1 MPRNAPRIE
10 MPESEENEFASFS
23 MFSPSRAPLNS
34 IPDPSQLQKTT
45 HLSDFDLA
53 QKLELARTQGPE
65 RRFEG
70 RAGAHD
76 SNPRI
81 VTRNARSRSEPNSAQ
96 STPTRSGA
104 RVSLGGGCVTGARVA
119 QSFAGRGRIPKWISM
134 ADSMETTPHFEMN
147 EDHSFWKEHNVQV
160 LIRMRPIST
169 MERAT
174 QGHGR
179 CLKQESPQ
187 TLVWLGHPE
196 TRFTFDHVASETISQ
211 LPEYTLWMCILLI
224 FQEKLFRVAGLPMVE
239 NCLSGYNS
247 CVFAY
252 GQTGSGKTYTMMGE
266 ISEVEGSLGEDCGVT
281 ARIFEYLF
289 SRIKM
294 EEEGRRDE
302 KLRFS
307 CKCSFLEIYNEQ
319 ITDLLEPSSTN
330 LQLREDLGKGVY
342 VENLVEHNGA
352 ANRKIAATHMNSESS
367 RSHSVFTCTIE
378 SIWERDSLT
387 HSRFARLNL
396 VDLAGSERQKSS
408 GAEGD
413 RLKEAAN
420 INKSLSTLGLV
431 IMSLVDLAH
440 GKHRHVPYRD
450 SRLTFLLQD
459 SLGGN
464 SKTMIIANVSP
475 SLCSINETL
484 STLKFAQRAKLIQ
497 NNVVCDYSSITTSSM
512 KLDLTQV
519 CFIFMFQAKVNEDA
533 SGDVTA
539 LQQEIRKLKVQLSS
553 LMKNH
558 NSCGALTDCIAS
570 LEEPRYSGTCEVARK
585 TQQDKCHCQVNN
597 SLRMKVKNTK
607 DILIGALRRENIAET
622 ALQKSEAE
630 IERIDSLVRDMEED
644 AKCIKRMLNLQQE
657 KVGETEFSTSD
668 SLMTNECLIEEN
680 KSLKGEINLLREIMD
695 KNPQL
700 KRSTL
705 ENTKLRE
712 QLLRYQ
718 KFYDHGEREAL
729 LSEMT
734 GLRDQLLDVLEAK
747 DESFSNHENEV
758 EKELKDCRK
767 MNSSFVRELDE
778 IQARVGRY
786 MKFDQT
792 QSDFVRY
799 QTDRGVVVIKFAS
812 PVASTISGA
821 EQVNQAHKHSTVET
835 MSAIGENKE
844 EVAFS
849 ESKNS
854 SNIYG
859 ESDNPDGIRVWVI
872 NESQDVLEENDRS
885 IKLLNNKSSME
896 RDAVPRIEGQDLELS
911 GMVNNTDA
919 VMKADEG
926 TDRSVLQFK
935 LRKVIKDLEEAKTLN
950 SQYEKEQ
957 KLLLSQQ
964 QDIEVV
970 REQVE
975 TETARTILELQE
987 EVIALQSEF
996 EGRICKLTEEN
1007 QSMKD
1012 AITAREAEIRALNQ
1026 DWEKATLELTN
1037 FIVDGSKSITDA
1049 STQIE
1054 SIVCSFPHVN
1064 AWIGDY
1070 VEKAAKD
1077 CIRKEETILLL
1088 HKSLEDARILLAEMD
1103 LKLNCLKGAAIALNE
1118 FQLDGN
1124 AATTEESFRVSTGLD
1139 RISNEVD
1146 TLENDLNAK
1155 QCSILEAERH
1165 AEAAISV
1172 KKWLSDSRN
1181 QHQVPEKVEN
1191 QSVKES
1197 RPSSSVL
1204 ASPSAEGNAD
1214 INFSMDGY
1222 ISEATYTKGD
1232 ELSTSSSDFSNCRLQ
1247 HDCALKA
1254 EGQGGSAS
1262 ESDAQEIHN
1271 RTTSAAL
1278 LVKSGSEDCVY
1289 CGEGRQTLQRPLTIT
1304 MGRSETERKCSN
1316 PRVDPVRS
1324 FFDRFE
1330 AVSATMKEVDLTL
1343 CELVK
1348 ANEKSKFV
1356 TGMCLQT
1363 HEEQMVKEKN
1373 LLDDL
1378 EQVKST
1384 LLAKEQESQILLNQ
1398 TQSTL
1403 ADMEKSVS
1411 LLEEC
1416 LLETKREVGETV
1428 EALVSDVEQ
1437 IVSENMEREFTMYA
1451 TYQCHIGKLMDQ
1463 ILDHRKH
1470 VITPRVAGQ
1479 ENQQSMETKAIGYSA
1494 EDEVTGKL
1502 NRVHKADVV
1511 TGFEGEEVV
1520 QTHEGLLNENFYLKK
1535 ELERKEALFEGLLF
1549 DFRLLQESAS
1559 NKRDIR
1565 DEMDELFDALCKVQ
1579 KDLEVKA
1586 NQVQA
1591 LFVHNENLEN
1601 CCINL
1606 KKALL
1611 TSKADLE
1618 QANESI
1624 QVLEEQNDELNVLVR
1639 DLCMEKVAAE
1649 EGLEEQKELVQRLE
1663 NEILHLTTTAEKQL
1677 VKSIEENLRK
1687 TSDEKDQLVEEIC
1700 SLNDKLK
1707 LAYAIADEKE
1717 AIAVEARQESEA
1729 SKIYAEQKEEEVKIL
1744 EISVEELE
1752 RTVNILERRVY
1763 DMDEEVK
1770 RHRTLETELQAL
1782 RQRLF
1787 RFEDLTGTVVTT
1799 TEGRDEYESQ
1809 LSTSKELQ
1817 GAHGQIQVL
1826 QKEVAEQTKE
1836 IKQLKEYISEILLHS
1851 EAQASNYQEK
1861 YKTLEVMIRNFK
1873 LEDSN
1878 SSAAETAISHK
1889 TDKSSTRSRG
1899 SSSPFRCIVGLVQQM
1914 KLEKDQELTMARVR
1928 VEELES
1934 LLAAKQKEV
1943 CTLNT
1948 RLAAADSMTHDV
1960 IRDLLGV
1967 KMDITSYAELI
1978 DQHQIQRV
1986 VEEAKQHAEEIMS
1999 KDQEIINLKRHIDAL
2014 VKERER
2020 LALFYFYHNCSIT
2033 SQFPYFSLLKYSK
2046 EKGNLAFQTK
2056 EILTKFC
2063 SRGMFLLDSCMSE
2076 LNKKDTDV
2084 LATQIS
2090 LDQLQER
2097 AQLLSM
2103 QNEMLKND
2111 KSNLLRKLAEL
2122 ERTVR
2127 EAGASNQRVPQTK
2140 KDTVS
2145 FKLADTDY
2153 TKRLE
2158 NAQKLLS
2165 HANNELAKYRKT
2177 SSNIPSTRTQGQSS
2191 GTRYR

>member
-23 MFSPSRAPLNS
+23 LFSPSRAPLNS

-45 HLSDFDLA
+45 RLSDFDLA

-119 QSFAGRGRIPKWISM
+119 QSFVGRGRIPRGISM
-134 ADSMETTPHFEMN
+134 ADYAETAPHFEMN

-160 LIRMRPIST
+160 LIRMRPLST
-169 MERAT
+169 MERAN

-196 TRFTFDHVASETISQ
+196 TRFTFDHVASETIS
-211 LPEYTLWMCILLI
+211 
-224 FQEKLFRVAGLPMVE
+224 QEKLFRVAGLPMVE

-266 ISEVEGSLGEDCGVT
+266 ISEAEGSLGQDCGVT

-294 EEEGRRDE
+294 EEEGRREE

-330 LQLREDLGKGVY
+330 LQIREDLGKGVY
-342 VENLVEHNGA
+342 VENLVELNVRTVNDVLKLLLQGA

-378 SIWERDSLT
+378 SIWEGDSLT

-475 SLCSINETL
+475 SLCSTNETL

-497 NNVVCDYSSITTSSM
+497 NN
-512 KLDLTQV
+512 
-519 CFIFMFQAKVNEDA
+519 AKVNEDA

-558 NSCGALTDCIAS
+558 NSCGALSDCI
-570 LEEPRYSGTCEVARK
+570 CEVARK

-695 KNPQL
+695 KNPEL

-758 EKELKDCRK
+758 EKELEDCRK

-792 QSDFVRY
+792 QSDF
-799 QTDRGVVVIKFAS
+799 
-812 PVASTISGA
+812 VASTISGA

-935 LRKVIKDLEEAKTLN
+935 LSKVIKDREEAKNLN

-1012 AITAREAEIRALNQ
+1012 AITAREAEIRALHQ

-1064 AWIGDY
+1064 SWIGDY

-1103 LKLNCLKGAAIALNE
+1103 LKLNCLKGATIALNE

-1139 RISNEVD
+1139 RISNEID

-1197 RPSSSVL
+1197 GPSSSVS

-1363 HEEQMVKEKN
+1363 HEEQMVKEKS
-1373 LLDDL
+1373 LLDDF

-1463 ILDHRKH
+1463 ILDHRKQ
-1470 VITPRVAGQ
+1470 VITPHVAGQ

-1494 EDEVTGKL
+1494 EDGVTGKL

-1559 NKRDIR
+1559 NKRDIK

-1601 CCINL
+1601 CCIDL

-1618 QANESI
+1618 QANDSI

-1639 DLCMEKVAAE
+1639 DLSMEKVAAE

-1687 TSDEKDQLVEEIC
+1687 TSNEKDQLVEEIC

-1729 SKIYAEQKEEEVKIL
+1729 SKIYAEQKQEEVKIL

-1861 YKTLEVMIRNFK
+1861 YKTLEVMIRDFK

-1948 RLAAADSMTHDV
+1948 RIAAADSMTHDV

-2014 VKERER
+2014 VKERE
-2020 LALFYFYHNCSIT
+2020 
-2033 SQFPYFSLLKYSK
+2033 
-2046 EKGNLAFQTK
+2046 
-2056 EILTKFC
+2056 
-2063 SRGMFLLDSCMSE
+2063 SCMSE

-2140 KDTVS
+2140 RDTVS

-2177 SSNIPSTRTQGQSS
+2177 SNNIPSTRTQGQSS

>member
-23 MFSPSRAPLNS
+23 PSSPSRAPLNS
-34 IPDPSQLQKTT
+34 IPDPSQFQKTT
-45 HLSDFDLA
+45 TTHLFDFELA
-53 QKLELARTQGPE
+53 QKLEAARTQGSE
-65 RRFEG
+65 KRFEG
-70 RAGAHD
+70 RGAGGAHD
-76 SNPRI
+76 PNPRNN

-96 STPTRSGA
+96 STPTRNGA
-104 RVSLGGGCVTGARVA
+104 RVSLGCVTGARVA
-119 QSFAGRGRIPKWISM
+119 QSFVGRGRIPRGISM
-134 ADSMETTPHFEMN
+134 ADYAETAPHFELN

-160 LIRMRPIST
+160 LIRLRPLST
-169 MERAT
+169 MERAS

-187 TLVWLGHPE
+187 TLLWLGHPE
-196 TRFTFDHVASETISQ
+196 TRFTFDHVASETIS
-211 LPEYTLWMCILLI
+211 
-224 FQEKLFRVAGLPMVE
+224 QEKLFRVAGLPMVE

-266 ISEVEGSLGEDCGVT
+266 ISEAEGSLGDDCGVT

-289 SRIKM
+289 SRIKL

-330 LQLREDLGKGVY
+330 LQLREDYGKGVY
-342 VENLVEHNGA
+342 VENLVEHNVRTVNDVLKLLLQGA
-352 ANRKIAATHMNSESS
+352 ANRKIAATNMNSESS

-475 SLCSINETL
+475 SLCSTNETL

-497 NNVVCDYSSITTSSM
+497 NN
-512 KLDLTQV
+512 
-519 CFIFMFQAKVNEDA
+519 AKVNEDA

-553 LMKNH
+553 LVKSH
-558 NSCGALTDCIAS
+558 NSCEALSDCIAS
-570 LEEPRYSGTCEVARK
+570 VEEPRYSGTYELARK

-597 SLRMKVKNTK
+597 SLRKK
-607 DILIGALRRENIAET
+607 
-622 ALQKSEAE
+622 
-630 IERIDSLVRDMEED
+630 
-644 AKCIKRMLNLQQE
+644 
-657 KVGETEFSTSD
+657 
-668 SLMTNECLIEEN
+668 
-680 KSLKGEINLLREIMD
+680 
-695 KNPQL
+695 
-700 KRSTL
+700 
-705 ENTKLRE
+705 
-712 QLLRYQ
+712 
-718 KFYDHGEREAL
+718 
-729 LSEMT
+729 
-734 GLRDQLLDVLEAK
+734 
-747 DESFSNHENEV
+747 ENEM
-758 EKELKDCRK
+758 EKEFEDCRK
-767 MNSSFVRELDE
+767 MNSSLVRELDD
-778 IQARVGRY
+778 IQAGFGRY
-786 MKFDQT
+786 LKFDQI
-792 QSDFVRY
+792 QSDF
-799 QTDRGVVVIKFAS
+799 IAS
-812 PVASTISGA
+812 STNGA
-821 EQVNQAHKHSTVET
+821 EQAETLST
-835 MSAIGENKE
+835 IGENKE
-844 EVAFS
+844 EVCFS
-849 ESKNS
+849 ESKNCS
-854 SNIYG
+854 SINDDTDN
-859 ESDNPDGIRVWVI
+859 SDDNGIRII
-872 NESQDVLEENDRS
+872 NESQDVLEENDGS
-885 IKLLNNKSSME
+885 MKLLNNKSSME
-896 RDAVPRIEGQDLELS
+896 REAFRRIEGGFELS
-911 GMVNNTDA
+911 GMVNNTDV
-919 VMKADEG
+919 VMKADERA
-926 TDRSVLQFK
+926 DRSVLQFK
-935 LRKVIKDLEEAKTLN
+935 LRKVIKELDEAKTLN

-987 EVIALQSEF
+987 EMIALESEF
-996 EGRICKLTEEN
+996 QGRFCKLTEEN
-1007 QSMKD
+1007 QSMRD
-1012 AITAREAEIRALNQ
+1012 TITAREAEIRALNQ

-1037 FIVDGSKSITDA
+1037 FVVDGSKSITDA
-1049 STQIE
+1049 SAQIE

-1088 HKSLEDARILLAEMD
+1088 QKSLEDARILLAEMD
-1103 LKLNCLKGAAIALNE
+1103 LKLNCLKDATILLNE

-1124 AATTEESFRVSTGLD
+1124 AATTEESFRVSTELD
-1139 RISNEVD
+1139 RMSNEVD
-1146 TLENDLNAK
+1146 TLENDLKAK

-1165 AEAAISV
+1165 AKAAFSV
-1172 KKWLSDSRN
+1172 EKWLSDSRN
-1181 QHQVPEKVEN
+1181 QHQMPGKVED
-1191 QSVKES
+1191 QPVTES
-1197 RPSSSVL
+1197 GPSSSVL
-1204 ASPSAEGNAD
+1204 ASPSAEGKAD
-1214 INFSMDGY
+1214 IKFLMDGY
-1222 ISEATYTKGD
+1222 ISEATDTKGD

-1247 HDCALKA
+1247 HDCALNA
-1254 EGQGGSAS
+1254 EGQGVSGS

-1278 LVKSGSEDCVY
+1278 LVKSGSEHCVY
-1289 CGEGRQTLQRPLTIT
+1289 CGEGRQIVQRPLTIM
-1304 MGRSETERKCSN
+1304 MGRAETERKCSN

-1330 AVSATMKEVDLTL
+1330 AVNATMKEADLTL

-1348 ANEKSKFV
+1348 ANEKKKIE
-1356 TGMCLQT
+1356 TGMWRQT
-1363 HEEQMVKEKN
+1363 HEELMVKEKN
-1373 LLDDL
+1373 LTDDL

-1384 LLAKEQESQILLNQ
+1384 LSATERENQILLNQ
-1398 TQSTL
+1398 TQSAL
-1403 ADMEKSVS
+1403 ADVENSVS
-1411 LLEEC
+1411 LLEAY

-1428 EALVSDVEQ
+1428 EALASDVEQ

-1463 ILDHRKH
+1463 ILDHRKQ
-1470 VITPRVAGQ
+1470 VITPHDAVQ
-1479 ENQQSMETKAIGYSA
+1479 ENQQSMETNAIGYSA
-1494 EDEVTGKL
+1494 EEEVTGKL

-1511 TGFEGEEVV
+1511 TVFEDEEVV
-1520 QTHEGLLNENFYLKK
+1520 QTHEGVLNENFYLKK

-1559 NKRDIR
+1559 NKRDIK

-1579 KDLEVKA
+1579 KNLEVKA
-1586 NQVQA
+1586 KQVQD

-1601 CCINL
+1601 CCIDL

-1611 TSKADLE
+1611 TSKTDLE
-1618 QANESI
+1618 QANERI
-1624 QVLEEQNDELNVLVR
+1624 QVLAEQNDELNVLVR
-1639 DLCMEKVAAE
+1639 DLCIEKIAAE
-1649 EGLEEQKELVQRLE
+1649 EGLEEQKELVQKLE

-1677 VKSIEENLRK
+1677 VQSIQEKLK
-1687 TSDEKDQLVEEIC
+1687 TNSDEKDQLVEEIC
-1700 SLNDKLK
+1700 SLKDKIK
-1707 LAYAIADEKE
+1707 LAYATADEKE

-1752 RTVNILERRVY
+1752 RTVNILEQRVY

-1826 QKEVAEQTKE
+1826 QKEVTEKTKE
-1836 IKQLKEYISEILLHS
+1836 IKQLKEYISEILMHS
-1851 EAQASNYQEK
+1851 EAQASKYQEK
-1861 YKTLEVMIRNFK
+1861 YKTLEAMIRDFK
-1873 LEDSN
+1873 LEDSS
-1878 SSAAETAISHK
+1878 SSAAENTISHK
-1889 TDKSSTRSRG
+1889 NEKSSIRSRG

-1948 RLAAADSMTHDV
+1948 RIAAADSMTHDV

-1978 DQHQIQRV
+1978 DQHQVQRV
-1986 VEEAKQHAEEIMS
+1986 VEEARQHAEEIIC

-2014 VKERER
+2014 VKERE
-2020 LALFYFYHNCSIT
+2020 
-2033 SQFPYFSLLKYSK
+2033 
-2046 EKGNLAFQTK
+2046 
-2056 EILTKFC
+2056 
-2063 SRGMFLLDSCMSE
+2063 SCMSE

-2084 LATQIS
+2084 LETQIS

-2122 ERTVR
+2122 ERTVHDAQAR
-2127 EAGASNQRVPQTK
+2127 NQRAPQTK

-2165 HANNELAKYRKT
+2165 HANSELAKYRKT

-2191 GTRYR
+2191 SGTRYR

>member
-1 MPRNAPRIE
+1 
-10 MPESEENEFASFS
+10 
-23 MFSPSRAPLNS
+23 
-34 IPDPSQLQKTT
+34 
-45 HLSDFDLA
+45 
-53 QKLELARTQGPE
+53 
-65 RRFEG
+65 
-70 RAGAHD
+70 
-76 SNPRI
+76 
-81 VTRNARSRSEPNSAQ
+81 
-96 STPTRSGA
+96 
-104 RVSLGGGCVTGARVA
+104 
-119 QSFAGRGRIPKWISM
+119 
-134 ADSMETTPHFEMN
+134 
-147 EDHSFWKEHNVQV
+147 
-160 LIRMRPIST
+160 
-169 MERAT
+169 MERAS

-187 TLVWLGHPE
+187 TLLWLGHPE
-196 TRFTFDHVASETISQ
+196 TRFTFDHVASETIS
-211 LPEYTLWMCILLI
+211 
-224 FQEKLFRVAGLPMVE
+224 QEKLFRVAGLPMVE

-266 ISEVEGSLGEDCGVT
+266 ISEAEGSLGEDCGVT

-289 SRIKM
+289 SRIKL
-294 EEEGRRDE
+294 EEEGRREE

-330 LQLREDLGKGVY
+330 LQLREDLGNGVY
-342 VENLVEHNGA
+342 VENLVEHNVRTVNDVLKLLLQGA

-475 SLCSINETL
+475 SLCSTNETL

-497 NNVVCDYSSITTSSM
+497 NN
-512 KLDLTQV
+512 
-519 CFIFMFQAKVNEDA
+519 AKVNEDA

-553 LMKNH
+553 LMESH
-558 NSCGALTDCIAS
+558 NSCGALSDCIAS
-570 LEEPRYSGTCEVARK
+570 LEEPRYTGTYEVARK
-585 TQQDKCHCQVNN
+585 RQQDKCHCQVNN
-597 SLRMKVKNTK
+597 SLRKKVKNMK
-607 DILIGALRRENIAET
+607 NILIGALRRESIAET

-630 IERIDSLVRDMEED
+630 IKRIDSLARDMDDD

-657 KVGETEFSTSD
+657 KVGETEYSTSD

-680 KSLKGEINLLREIMD
+680 KSLKGEINLLRESMD
-695 KNPQL
+695 KNPEL

-729 LSEMT
+729 LSEVT
-734 GLRDQLLDVLEAK
+734 GLRDQLHDVLEAK
-747 DESFSNHENEV
+747 DESFSDHVMKENEV
-758 EKELKDCRK
+758 EKEFEDCRK
-767 MNSSFVRELDE
+767 MNSSLVRELDE
-778 IQARVGRY
+778 IQAGLGRY
-786 MKFDQT
+786 LNLDQI
-792 QSDFVRY
+792 QSDFV
-799 QTDRGVVVIKFAS
+799 AS
-812 PVASTISGA
+812 STSEA
-821 EQVNQAHKHSTVET
+821 EQAET
-835 MSAIGENKE
+835 MSTIGENKE
-844 EVAFS
+844 KVSFS
-849 ESKNS
+849 ESKNC
-854 SNIYG
+854 SNING
-859 ESDNPDGIRVWVI
+859 DTDNPDGNRVWII
-872 NESQDVLEENDRS
+872 NESQDVLEENDGS
-885 IKLLNNKSSME
+885 MKLLNNKISME
-896 RDAVPRIEGQDLELS
+896 REAVPRIESHDLELS

-919 VMKADEG
+919 VLKADEG
-926 TDRSVLQFK
+926 TDKSVLQFK
-935 LRKVIKDLEEAKTLN
+935 LRKVIKDLEEVKTLN

-964 QDIEVV
+964 QDIEVI

-987 EVIALQSEF
+987 EMIALQTEF

-1012 AITAREAEIRALNQ
+1012 TITAREAEIRELNQ

-1037 FIVDGSKSITDA
+1037 FIVDGSKSIADA

-1088 HKSLEDARILLAEMD
+1088 QKSLEDARILLAEMD
-1103 LKLNCLKGAAIALNE
+1103 LKLNCLKGATIALNE
-1118 FQLDGN
+1118 FQLDGD
-1124 AATTEESFRVSTGLD
+1124 AATTEETFCVNTELD
-1139 RISNEVD
+1139 RMSNEVG
-1146 TLENDLNAK
+1146 TLENDLKAK

-1165 AEAAISV
+1165 AEAAFAV
-1172 KKWLSDSRN
+1172 KKWLYDSRN
-1181 QHQVPEKVEN
+1181 QHQMPGKTED
-1191 QSVKES
+1191 QTVKES
-1197 RPSSSVL
+1197 GPLSSIF
-1204 ASPSAEGNAD
+1204 ASPGAEGKAD
-1214 INFSMDGY
+1214 INFSKEGY
-1222 ISEATYTKGD
+1222 ISEATYTKG
-1232 ELSTSSSDFSNCRLQ
+1232 F
-1247 HDCALKA
+1247 
-1254 EGQGGSAS
+1254 G
-1262 ESDAQEIHN
+1262 SDAQEIHKS
-1271 RTTSAAL
+1271 TSAAL
-1278 LVKSGSEDCVY
+1278 IVKSGFEHCVY
-1289 CGEGRQTLQRPLTIT
+1289 CGEGKQSVERPLTIM
-1304 MGRSETERKCSN
+1304 MGREETGRKCSN

-1324 FFDRFE
+1324 FVDRFE
-1330 AVSATMKEVDLTL
+1330 AVNATMKEADLTL

-1348 ANEKSKFV
+1348 ANEKTKFE
-1356 TGMCLQT
+1356 TGMWRQT
-1363 HEEQMVKEKN
+1363 HEELMVKEKN
-1373 LLDDL
+1373 LTDDL

-1384 LLAKEQESQILLNQ
+1384 LSATQRENQILLNQ

-1403 ADMEKSVS
+1403 ADMENSVS
-1411 LLEEC
+1411 LLEAY

-1428 EALVSDVEQ
+1428 EAFASDVEQ

-1463 ILDHRKH
+1463 ILDHRKQ
-1470 VITPRVAGQ
+1470 VITPHIAGQ
-1479 ENQQSMETKAIGYSA
+1479 ENQQSMETNAIGYSA
-1494 EDEVTGKL
+1494 EDEVTGTL

-1559 NKRDIR
+1559 NKRDIK

-1601 CCINL
+1601 CCIDL
-1606 KKALL
+1606 KRDLL

-1618 QANESI
+1618 QANERI
-1624 QVLEEQNDELNVLVR
+1624 QVLAEQNDELNVLVK
-1639 DLCMEKVAAE
+1639 DLCMEKVADE

-1677 VKSIEENLRK
+1677 VKSIEENLKK
-1687 TSDEKDQLVEEIC
+1687 TSDEKDQLLEEIC

-1717 AIAVEARQESEA
+1717 AIAVEARQESET

-1770 RHRTLETELQAL
+1770 RHRTLETELQDL

-1809 LSTSKELQ
+1809 LSTSKKLQ

-1836 IKQLKEYISEILLHS
+1836 IKQLKEYISEILMHS
-1851 EAQASNYQEK
+1851 EAQASKYQEK
-1861 YKTLEVMIRNFK
+1861 YKTLEAMIRDFK
-1873 LEDSN
+1873 SEDSS
-1878 SSAAETAISHK
+1878 SSAAETTISHK
-1889 TDKSSTRSRG
+1889 TEKSSIRTRG

-1948 RLAAADSMTHDV
+1948 RIAAADSMTHDV

-1978 DQHQIQRV
+1978 DQHQLQRV

-2014 VKERER
+2014 VKERE
-2020 LALFYFYHNCSIT
+2020 
-2033 SQFPYFSLLKYSK
+2033 
-2046 EKGNLAFQTK
+2046 
-2056 EILTKFC
+2056 
-2063 SRGMFLLDSCMSE
+2063 SCMSE

-2084 LATQIS
+2084 LETQIS

-2111 KSNLLRKLAEL
+2111 KSNLLRRLAEL

-2127 EAGASNQRVPQTK
+2127 EAQASNQRVPQTK

-2177 SSNIPSTRTQGQSS
+2177 SNSIPSTRPQGQSS

>member
-23 MFSPSRAPLNS
+23 LFSPSRAPLNS

-45 HLSDFDLA
+45 RLSGFDLA

-119 QSFAGRGRIPKWISM
+119 QSFVGRGRIPRGISM
-134 ADSMETTPHFEMN
+134 ADCAETAPHFEMN

-160 LIRMRPIST
+160 LIRLRPLST

-187 TLVWLGHPE
+187 TLLWLGHPE
-196 TRFTFDHVASETISQ
+196 TRFTFDHVASETIS
-211 LPEYTLWMCILLI
+211 
-224 FQEKLFRVAGLPMVE
+224 QEKLFRVAGLPMVE

-266 ISEVEGSLGEDCGVT
+266 ISEAEGSLGEDCGVT

-330 LQLREDLGKGVY
+330 LQIREDLGKGVY
-342 VENLVEHNGA
+342 VENLVELNVRTVNDVLKLLLQGA

-475 SLCSINETL
+475 SLCSTNETL

-497 NNVVCDYSSITTSSM
+497 NN
-512 KLDLTQV
+512 
-519 CFIFMFQAKVNEDA
+519 AKVNEDA

-539 LQQEIRKLKVQLSS
+539 LQQEIRKLKAQLSS
-553 LMKNH
+553 LVKSH
-558 NSCGALTDCIAS
+558 NSCGALSDCIAS
-570 LEEPRYSGTCEVARK
+570 LDEPRYSGAYEVARK
-585 TQQDKCHCQVNN
+585 TQEDKCHCQVNN
-597 SLRMKVKNTK
+597 SLRKK
-607 DILIGALRRENIAET
+607 
-622 ALQKSEAE
+622 
-630 IERIDSLVRDMEED
+630 
-644 AKCIKRMLNLQQE
+644 
-657 KVGETEFSTSD
+657 
-668 SLMTNECLIEEN
+668 
-680 KSLKGEINLLREIMD
+680 
-695 KNPQL
+695 
-700 KRSTL
+700 
-705 ENTKLRE
+705 
-712 QLLRYQ
+712 
-718 KFYDHGEREAL
+718 
-729 LSEMT
+729 
-734 GLRDQLLDVLEAK
+734 
-747 DESFSNHENEV
+747 ENEV
-758 EKELKDCRK
+758 EKEFEDCRK
-767 MNSSFVRELDE
+767 MNSSLVRELDE
-778 IQARVGRY
+778 IQAGLGRY
-786 MKFDQT
+786 LKFDQI
-792 QSDFVRY
+792 QSDFV
-799 QTDRGVVVIKFAS
+799 AS
-812 PVASTISGA
+812 STSGA
-821 EQVNQAHKHSTVET
+821 EQVNQEHKHSKLET
-835 MSAIGENKE
+835 MSTIGENKE

-849 ESKNS
+849 ESKKFSCIN
-854 SNIYG
+854 G
-859 ESDNPDGIRVWVI
+859 DTDNPDGNRVWRI
-872 NESQDVLEENDRS
+872 NESQDVLEENGRS
-885 IKLLNNKSSME
+885 MKLQNNKSSMGRE
-896 RDAVPRIEGQDLELS
+896 VVPRIEGHEFELS

-926 TDRSVLQFK
+926 ADRSVMQFK

-957 KLLLSQQ
+957 KILLSQQ

-987 EVIALQSEF
+987 EVIALESEF

-1007 QSMKD
+1007 QSMRD
-1012 AITAREAEIRALNQ
+1012 TITARESEIRALNQ

-1064 AWIGDY
+1064 TWIGDY

-1088 HKSLEDARILLAEMD
+1088 QKSLEDARILLAEMD
-1103 LKLNCLKGAAIALNE
+1103 LKLNCLKGATIALNQ

-1124 AATTEESFRVSTGLD
+1124 AAATEESFRVSTELD
-1139 RISNEVD
+1139 RMSKEVD
-1146 TLENDLNAK
+1146 TLENDLNAT

-1181 QHQVPEKVEN
+1181 QHQVPKKVEN

-1197 RPSSSVL
+1197 GPSSSVL
-1204 ASPSAEGNAD
+1204 ASLSAEGSAD
-1214 INFSMDGY
+1214 IKFSMDGY

-1247 HDCALKA
+1247 HDCALNA
-1254 EGQGGSAS
+1254 EGQGVSAS

-1289 CGEGRQTLQRPLTIT
+1289 CGEGRQTVQRPLTIM
-1304 MGRSETERKCSN
+1304 MGRAETERKCSN
-1316 PRVDPVRS
+1316 QRMDPVRS

-1330 AVSATMKEVDLTL
+1330 AVNATMKEADLTL

-1373 LLDDL
+1373 LMDDL

-1384 LLAKEQESQILLNQ
+1384 LLAKEQESQILLMQ

-1411 LLEEC
+1411 LLEAY

-1463 ILDHRKH
+1463 ILDHRKQ
-1470 VITPRVAGQ
+1470 VIIPQVAGQ
-1479 ENQQSMETKAIGYSA
+1479 ENQQSMKTKAIGYSA

-1502 NRVHKADVV
+1502 NRVHKAHVV
-1511 TGFEGEEVV
+1511 SGFEGEEVV

-1559 NKRDIR
+1559 NKRDIK

-1601 CCINL
+1601 CCIDL

-1861 YKTLEVMIRNFK
+1861 YKTLEVMIRDFK

-1948 RLAAADSMTHDV
+1948 RIAAADSMTHDV

-2014 VKERER
+2014 VKERE
-2020 LALFYFYHNCSIT
+2020 
-2033 SQFPYFSLLKYSK
+2033 
-2046 EKGNLAFQTK
+2046 
-2056 EILTKFC
+2056 
-2063 SRGMFLLDSCMSE
+2063 SCMSE

-2097 AQLLSM
+2097 AQLLSL

-2111 KSNLLRKLAEL
+2111 KSNLLKKLAEL

-2177 SSNIPSTRTQGQSS
+2177 SNNIPSTRTQGQSS

>member
-1 MPRNAPRIE
+1 MPRNVPRIE

-23 MFSPSRAPLNS
+23 LFSPSRAPLNS

-45 HLSDFDLA
+45 HLSGFDLA

-119 QSFAGRGRIPKWISM
+119 QSFAGRGRIPRGISM
-134 ADSMETTPHFEMN
+134 ADSVETTPHFEMN

-196 TRFTFDHVASETISQ
+196 TRFTFDHVASETIS
-211 LPEYTLWMCILLI
+211 
-224 FQEKLFRVAGLPMVE
+224 QEKLFRVAGLPMVE

-342 VENLVEHNGA
+342 VENLVEHNVRTVNDFKCFPYAQGA

-440 GKHRHVPYRD
+440 GKHRHIPYRD

-475 SLCSINETL
+475 SLCSTNETL

-497 NNVVCDYSSITTSSM
+497 NN
-512 KLDLTQV
+512 
-519 CFIFMFQAKVNEDA
+519 AKVNEDA

-558 NSCGALTDCIAS
+558 NSCGALSDCIAS

-630 IERIDSLVRDMEED
+630 IERIDSLVSLAIRTVRDMEED

-747 DESFSNHENEV
+747 DESFSNHVIKENEV
-758 EKELKDCRK
+758 EKELEDCRK

-792 QSDFVRY
+792 QSDFV
-799 QTDRGVVVIKFAS
+799 
-812 PVASTISGA
+812 ASTISGA
-821 EQVNQAHKHSTVET
+821 EQVNQAHTHSTVET

-885 IKLLNNKSSME
+885 IKLLNNKSRME

-1049 STQIE
+1049 STHIE

-1103 LKLNCLKGAAIALNE
+1103 LKLNCLKGATIALNE

-1197 RPSSSVL
+1197 GPSSSVL

-1316 PRVDPVRS
+1316 PSVDPVRS

-1330 AVSATMKEVDLTL
+1330 AVSATMKKVDLTL

-1463 ILDHRKH
+1463 ILDHRKQ
-1470 VITPRVAGQ
+1470 VITPHVAGQ
-1479 ENQQSMETKAIGYSA
+1479 ENEQSMETKAIGYSA

-1861 YKTLEVMIRNFK
+1861 YKTLEVMIRDFK

-2014 VKERER
+2014 VKERE
-2020 LALFYFYHNCSIT
+2020 
-2033 SQFPYFSLLKYSK
+2033 
-2046 EKGNLAFQTK
+2046 
-2056 EILTKFC
+2056 
-2063 SRGMFLLDSCMSE
+2063 SCMSE

-2103 QNEMLKND
+2103 QNEMWKND

>member
-23 MFSPSRAPLNS
+23 LFSPSRAPLNS

-45 HLSDFDLA
+45 RLSGFDLA

-81 VTRNARSRSEPNSAQ
+81 VIRNARSRSEPNSAQ

-119 QSFAGRGRIPKWISM
+119 QSFVGRGRIPRGISM
-134 ADSMETTPHFEMN
+134 ADYAETTPHFEMN

-160 LIRMRPIST
+160 LIRLRPLST

-211 LPEYTLWMCILLI
+211 
-224 FQEKLFRVAGLPMVE
+224 EKLFRVAGLPMVE

-266 ISEVEGSLGEDCGVT
+266 ISEAEGSLGEDCGVT

-330 LQLREDLGKGVY
+330 LQIREDLGKGVY
-342 VENLVEHNGA
+342 VENLVELNVRTVNDVLKLLLQARLPYLNIILRGA

-475 SLCSINETL
+475 SLCSTNETL

-497 NNVVCDYSSITTSSM
+497 NN
-512 KLDLTQV
+512 
-519 CFIFMFQAKVNEDA
+519 AKVNEDA

-539 LQQEIRKLKVQLSS
+539 LQQEIRKLKAQLSS
-553 LMKNH
+553 LVKSH
-558 NSCGALTDCIAS
+558 NSCGALSDCIAS
-570 LEEPRYSGTCEVARK
+570 LDEPRYSGAYEVARK
-585 TQQDKCHCQVNN
+585 TQEDKCHCQVNN
-597 SLRMKVKNTK
+597 SLRKKFVICEMENFLSSLLHFCLKKLSFYSWSLSSYVYYPVLLQ
-607 DILIGALRRENIAET
+607 ILLWY
-622 ALQKSEAE
+622 
-630 IERIDSLVRDMEED
+630 
-644 AKCIKRMLNLQQE
+644 
-657 KVGETEFSTSD
+657 
-668 SLMTNECLIEEN
+668 CL
-680 KSLKGEINLLREIMD
+680 LCYGVVF
-695 KNPQL
+695 Q
-700 KRSTL
+700 
-705 ENTKLRE
+705 
-712 QLLRYQ
+712 
-718 KFYDHGEREAL
+718 
-729 LSEMT
+729 
-734 GLRDQLLDVLEAK
+734 
-747 DESFSNHENEV
+747 
-758 EKELKDCRK
+758 C
-767 MNSSFVRELDE
+767 RELDE
-778 IQARVGRY
+778 IQAGLGRY
-786 MKFDQT
+786 LKFDQI
-792 QSDFVRY
+792 QSDFVRSSSNAPFLL
-799 QTDRGVVVIKFAS
+799 K
-812 PVASTISGA
+812 
-821 EQVNQAHKHSTVET
+821 QAET
-835 MSAIGENKE
+835 MSTIGENKE

-849 ESKNS
+849 ESKKFSCIN
-854 SNIYG
+854 G
-859 ESDNPDGIRVWVI
+859 DTDNPDGNRVWRI
-872 NESQDVLEENDRS
+872 NESQDVLEENGRS
-885 IKLLNNKSSME
+885 MKLQNNKSSMGRE
-896 RDAVPRIEGQDLELS
+896 VVPRIEGHEFELS

-926 TDRSVLQFK
+926 ADRSVMQFK

-957 KLLLSQQ
+957 KILLSQQ

-987 EVIALQSEF
+987 EVIALESEF

-1007 QSMKD
+1007 QSMRD
-1012 AITAREAEIRALNQ
+1012 TITARESEIRALNQ

-1064 AWIGDY
+1064 TWIGDY

-1088 HKSLEDARILLAEMD
+1088 QKSLEDARILLAEMD
-1103 LKLNCLKGAAIALNE
+1103 LKLNCLKGATIALNQ

-1124 AATTEESFRVSTGLD
+1124 AAATEESFRVSTELD
-1139 RISNEVD
+1139 RMSKEVD
-1146 TLENDLNAK
+1146 TLENDLNAT

-1181 QHQVPEKVEN
+1181 QHQVPKKVEN

-1197 RPSSSVL
+1197 GPSSSVL
-1204 ASPSAEGNAD
+1204 ASLSAEGSAD
-1214 INFSMDGY
+1214 IKFSMDGY

-1247 HDCALKA
+1247 HDCALNA
-1254 EGQGGSAS
+1254 EGQGVSAS

-1289 CGEGRQTLQRPLTIT
+1289 CGEGRQTVQRPLTIM
-1304 MGRSETERKCSN
+1304 MGRAETERKCSN
-1316 PRVDPVRS
+1316 QRMDPVRS

-1330 AVSATMKEVDLTL
+1330 AVNATMKEADLTL

-1373 LLDDL
+1373 LMDDL

-1384 LLAKEQESQILLNQ
+1384 LLAKEQESQILLMQ

-1411 LLEEC
+1411 LLEAY

-1463 ILDHRKH
+1463 ILDHRKQ
-1470 VITPRVAGQ
+1470 VIIPQVAGQ
-1479 ENQQSMETKAIGYSA
+1479 ENQQSMKTKAIGYSA

-1502 NRVHKADVV
+1502 NRVHKAHVV
-1511 TGFEGEEVV
+1511 SGFEGEEVV

-1559 NKRDIR
+1559 NKRDIK

-1601 CCINL
+1601 CCIDL

-1799 TEGRDEYESQ
+1799 TEGRDEYESR

-1861 YKTLEVMIRNFK
+1861 YKTLEVMIRDFK

-1948 RLAAADSMTHDV
+1948 RIAAADSMTHDV

-2014 VKERER
+2014 VKERE
-2020 LALFYFYHNCSIT
+2020 
-2033 SQFPYFSLLKYSK
+2033 
-2046 EKGNLAFQTK
+2046 
-2056 EILTKFC
+2056 
-2063 SRGMFLLDSCMSE
+2063 SCMSE

-2097 AQLLSM
+2097 AQLLSL

-2111 KSNLLRKLAEL
+2111 KSNLLKKLAEL

-2177 SSNIPSTRTQGQSS
+2177 SNNIPSTRTQGQSS

>member
-10 MPESEENEFASFS
+10 MPESEENEFATFAL
-23 MFSPSRAPLNS
+23 FSPSRAPLNS
-34 IPDPSQLQKTT
+34 IPDPSQLRKTT
-45 HLSDFDLA
+45 ANHLSGFDLA
-53 QKLELARTQGPE
+53 QKLELARTQQGPE
-65 RRFEG
+65 RRG
-70 RAGAHD
+70 GVAHD

-81 VTRNARSRSEPNSAQ
+81 VSRNARSRSEPNSAQ
-96 STPTRSGA
+96 STPTRNGA
-104 RVSLGGGCVTGARVA
+104 RVSLGGGGCVTGARVA
-119 QSFAGRGRIPKWISM
+119 QSFAGRGRIPRGISM
-134 ADSMETTPHFEMN
+134 ADYAETAPHFEMN

-160 LIRMRPIST
+160 LIRLRPLST

-211 LPEYTLWMCILLI
+211 
-224 FQEKLFRVAGLPMVE
+224 EKLFRVAGLPMVE

-266 ISEVEGSLGEDCGVT
+266 ISEAEGSLGEDCGVT

-330 LQLREDLGKGVY
+330 LQLREDFGKGVY
-342 VENLVEHNGA
+342 VENLVEHNVRTVNDVLKLLLQGA

-475 SLCSINETL
+475 SLCSTNETL

-497 NNVVCDYSSITTSSM
+497 NN
-512 KLDLTQV
+512 
-519 CFIFMFQAKVNEDA
+519 AKVNEDA

-553 LMKNH
+553 LVKSH
-558 NSCGALTDCIAS
+558 NSCGALSDCIAS
-570 LEEPRYSGTCEVARK
+570 LEEPRYSGTYEVARK
-585 TQQDKCHCQVNN
+585 TQEDKCHCQVNN
-597 SLRMKVKNTK
+597 SLKKK
-607 DILIGALRRENIAET
+607 
-622 ALQKSEAE
+622 
-630 IERIDSLVRDMEED
+630 
-644 AKCIKRMLNLQQE
+644 
-657 KVGETEFSTSD
+657 
-668 SLMTNECLIEEN
+668 
-680 KSLKGEINLLREIMD
+680 
-695 KNPQL
+695 
-700 KRSTL
+700 
-705 ENTKLRE
+705 
-712 QLLRYQ
+712 
-718 KFYDHGEREAL
+718 
-729 LSEMT
+729 
-734 GLRDQLLDVLEAK
+734 
-747 DESFSNHENEV
+747 ENEV
-758 EKELKDCRK
+758 EKEFEDCRK
-767 MNSSFVRELDE
+767 MNSSLVRELDE
-778 IQARVGRY
+778 IQAGLGRY
-786 MKFDQT
+786 LKFDQI
-792 QSDFVRY
+792 QSDFV
-799 QTDRGVVVIKFAS
+799 AS
-812 PVASTISGA
+812 STSGA
-821 EQVNQAHKHSTVET
+821 EQAET
-835 MSAIGENKE
+835 MSTNGENKE
-844 EVAFS
+844 EVCFS
-849 ESKNS
+849 ESKNCS
-854 SNIYG
+854 SING
-859 ESDNPDGIRVWVI
+859 DTDNPDGNRIQII
-872 NESQDVLEENDRS
+872 NESQDVLEENDGS
-885 IKLLNNKSSME
+885 MKLLNNKSSME
-896 RDAVPRIEGQDLELS
+896 RDAVPRIEGHDFELN

-919 VMKADEG
+919 VMKSDEG
-926 TDRSVLQFK
+926 ADRSVLQFK
-935 LRKVIKDLEEAKTLN
+935 LRKVIKELEEAKTLN
-950 SQYEKEQ
+950 SHYEKEQ

-987 EVIALQSEF
+987 EMIALESEF
-996 EGRICKLTEEN
+996 QGRICKLTEEN

-1012 AITAREAEIRALNQ
+1012 TITVREAEMRALNQ

-1077 CIRKEETILLL
+1077 CIRKEETIFLLQ
-1088 HKSLEDARILLAEMD
+1088 KSLEDARILLAEMD
-1103 LKLNCLKGAAIALNE
+1103 LKLNCLKDATIALNE

-1124 AATTEESFRVSTGLD
+1124 AATTEESFRVSTELD
-1139 RISNEVD
+1139 RMSNEVD
-1146 TLENDLNAK
+1146 TLENDLKAK

-1165 AEAAISV
+1165 AEAAFSV

-1181 QHQVPEKVEN
+1181 QHQMPEKVED
-1191 QSVKES
+1191 QPVKES
-1197 RPSSSVL
+1197 GPSSSVL
-1204 ASPSAEGNAD
+1204 ASPCAEANAD
-1214 INFSMDGY
+1214 INFLMDGY

-1232 ELSTSSSDFSNCRLQ
+1232 EFSTSSSDFSNCRLQ
-1247 HDCALKA
+1247 HDCALNA
-1254 EGQGGSAS
+1254 EGQRVSGS
-1262 ESDAQEIHN
+1262 ESDAQEIQN
-1271 RTTSAAL
+1271 RTRSAAL
-1278 LVKSGSEDCVY
+1278 LVKSGSEHCVY
-1289 CGEGRQTLQRPLTIT
+1289 CGEGRQTVQRPLTIM
-1304 MGRSETERKCSN
+1304 MGRAETERKCSN

-1330 AVSATMKEVDLTL
+1330 AVNATMKEADLTL

-1348 ANEKSKFV
+1348 ANEKKNFE
-1356 TGMCLQT
+1356 TAMWHQT
-1363 HEEQMVKEKN
+1363 HEELMVKEKN
-1373 LLDDL
+1373 LTDDL

-1384 LLAKEQESQILLNQ
+1384 LSATERENQILLNQ

-1403 ADMEKSVS
+1403 AEMENSVS
-1411 LLEEC
+1411 LLEAY
-1416 LLETKREVGETV
+1416 LLETKREIGETV
-1428 EALVSDVEQ
+1428 EALASDVEQ

-1463 ILDHRKH
+1463 ILDHRKQ
-1470 VITPRVAGQ
+1470 VITPHNAGQ
-1479 ENQQSMETKAIGYSA
+1479 ENQQSMETNAIGYSA

-1511 TGFEGEEVV
+1511 TNLEGEEVV

-1535 ELERKEALFEGLLF
+1535 ELDRKEALFEGLLF

-1559 NKRDIR
+1559 NKRDIK
-1565 DEMDELFDALCKVQ
+1565 DEMDELFEALCKVQ
-1579 KDLEVKA
+1579 QDLELKA
-1586 NQVQA
+1586 NQVQD
-1591 LFVHNENLEN
+1591 LFVHNQNLEN
-1601 CCINL
+1601 CSIDL
-1606 KKALL
+1606 KKALH
-1611 TSKADLE
+1611 TSKVDLE
-1618 QANESI
+1618 QVKERIEILA
-1624 QVLEEQNDELNVLVR
+1624 EQNDELSVLVR

-1649 EGLEEQKELVQRLE
+1649 EGLEDQKEIVQRLE

-1677 VKSIEENLRK
+1677 VKSIEENLKK

-1700 SLNDKLK
+1700 SLNDKLM

-1752 RTVNILERRVY
+1752 RTVNILEQRVY

-1826 QKEVAEQTKE
+1826 QKEVAEKTKE
-1836 IKQLKEYISEILLHS
+1836 IKQLKEYISEILMHS
-1851 EAQASNYQEK
+1851 EAQASKYQEK
-1861 YKTLEVMIRNFK
+1861 YKTLEAMIRDFK
-1873 LEDSN
+1873 LEESS
-1878 SSAAETAISHK
+1878 SSAAETNISHK
-1889 TDKSSTRSRG
+1889 TEKSSIRNRG

-1948 RLAAADSMTHDV
+1948 RIAAADSMTHDV

-1978 DQHQIQRV
+1978 DQHQVQRV

-2014 VKERER
+2014 VKERE
-2020 LALFYFYHNCSIT
+2020 
-2033 SQFPYFSLLKYSK
+2033 
-2046 EKGNLAFQTK
+2046 
-2056 EILTKFC
+2056 
-2063 SRGMFLLDSCMSE
+2063 SCMSE

-2111 KSNLLRKLAEL
+2111 KSNLLRRLAEL
-2122 ERTVR
+2122 EQTVR
-2127 EAGASNQRVPQTK
+2127 EAQASNQRVPQTK

-2177 SSNIPSTRTQGQSS
+2177 SNNIPSTRTQGQSS

>member
-23 MFSPSRAPLNS
+23 LFSPSRAPLNS

-45 HLSDFDLA
+45 RLSGFDLA

-119 QSFAGRGRIPKWISM
+119 QSFVGRGRIPRGISM
-134 ADSMETTPHFEMN
+134 ADCAETAPHFEMN

-160 LIRMRPIST
+160 LIRLRPLST

-187 TLVWLGHPE
+187 TLLWLGHPE
-196 TRFTFDHVASETISQ
+196 TRFTFDHVASETIS
-211 LPEYTLWMCILLI
+211 
-224 FQEKLFRVAGLPMVE
+224 QEKLFRVAGLPMVE

-266 ISEVEGSLGEDCGVT
+266 ISEAEGSLGEDCGVT

-330 LQLREDLGKGVY
+330 LQIREDLGKGVY
-342 VENLVEHNGA
+342 VENLVELNVRTVNDVLKLLLQGA

-475 SLCSINETL
+475 SLCSTNETL

-497 NNVVCDYSSITTSSM
+497 NN
-512 KLDLTQV
+512 
-519 CFIFMFQAKVNEDA
+519 AKVNEDA

-539 LQQEIRKLKVQLSS
+539 LQQEIRKLKAQLSS
-553 LMKNH
+553 LVKSH
-558 NSCGALTDCIAS
+558 NSCGALSDCIAS
-570 LEEPRYSGTCEVARK
+570 LDEPRYSGAYEVARK
-585 TQQDKCHCQVNN
+585 TQEDKCHCQVNN
-597 SLRMKVKNTK
+597 SLRKK
-607 DILIGALRRENIAET
+607 
-622 ALQKSEAE
+622 
-630 IERIDSLVRDMEED
+630 
-644 AKCIKRMLNLQQE
+644 
-657 KVGETEFSTSD
+657 
-668 SLMTNECLIEEN
+668 
-680 KSLKGEINLLREIMD
+680 
-695 KNPQL
+695 
-700 KRSTL
+700 
-705 ENTKLRE
+705 
-712 QLLRYQ
+712 
-718 KFYDHGEREAL
+718 
-729 LSEMT
+729 
-734 GLRDQLLDVLEAK
+734 
-747 DESFSNHENEV
+747 ENEV
-758 EKELKDCRK
+758 EKEFEDCRK
-767 MNSSFVRELDE
+767 MNSSLVRELDE
-778 IQARVGRY
+778 IQAGLGRY
-786 MKFDQT
+786 LKFDQI
-792 QSDFVRY
+792 QSDFV
-799 QTDRGVVVIKFAS
+799 AS
-812 PVASTISGA
+812 STSGA
-821 EQVNQAHKHSTVET
+821 EQAET
-835 MSAIGENKE
+835 MSTIGENKE

-849 ESKNS
+849 ESKKFSCIN
-854 SNIYG
+854 G
-859 ESDNPDGIRVWVI
+859 DTDNPDGNRVWRI
-872 NESQDVLEENDRS
+872 NESQDVLEENGRS
-885 IKLLNNKSSME
+885 MKLQNNKSSMGRE
-896 RDAVPRIEGQDLELS
+896 VVPRIEGHEFELS

-926 TDRSVLQFK
+926 ADRSVMQFK

-957 KLLLSQQ
+957 KILLSQQ

-987 EVIALQSEF
+987 EVIALESEF

-1007 QSMKD
+1007 QSMRD
-1012 AITAREAEIRALNQ
+1012 TITARESEIRALNQ

-1064 AWIGDY
+1064 TWIGDY

-1088 HKSLEDARILLAEMD
+1088 QKSLEDARILLAEMD
-1103 LKLNCLKGAAIALNE
+1103 LKLNCLKGATIALNQ

-1124 AATTEESFRVSTGLD
+1124 AAATEESFRVSTELD
-1139 RISNEVD
+1139 RMSKEVD
-1146 TLENDLNAK
+1146 TLENDLNAT

-1181 QHQVPEKVEN
+1181 QHQVPKKVEN

-1197 RPSSSVL
+1197 GPSSSVL
-1204 ASPSAEGNAD
+1204 ASLSAEGSAD
-1214 INFSMDGY
+1214 IKFSMDGY

-1247 HDCALKA
+1247 HDCALNA
-1254 EGQGGSAS
+1254 EGQGVSAS

-1289 CGEGRQTLQRPLTIT
+1289 CGEGRQTVQRPLTIM
-1304 MGRSETERKCSN
+1304 MGRAETERKCSN
-1316 PRVDPVRS
+1316 QRMDPVRS

-1330 AVSATMKEVDLTL
+1330 AVNATMKEADLTL

-1373 LLDDL
+1373 LMDDL

-1384 LLAKEQESQILLNQ
+1384 LLAKEQESQILLMQ

-1411 LLEEC
+1411 LLEAY

-1463 ILDHRKH
+1463 ILDHRKQ
-1470 VITPRVAGQ
+1470 VIIPQVAGQ
-1479 ENQQSMETKAIGYSA
+1479 ENQQSMKTKAIGYSA

-1502 NRVHKADVV
+1502 NRVHKAHVV
-1511 TGFEGEEVV
+1511 SGFEGEEVV

-1559 NKRDIR
+1559 NKRDIK

-1601 CCINL
+1601 CCIDL

-1861 YKTLEVMIRNFK
+1861 YKTLEVMIRDFK

-1948 RLAAADSMTHDV
+1948 RIAAADSMTHDV

-2014 VKERER
+2014 VKERE
-2020 LALFYFYHNCSIT
+2020 
-2033 SQFPYFSLLKYSK
+2033 
-2046 EKGNLAFQTK
+2046 
-2056 EILTKFC
+2056 
-2063 SRGMFLLDSCMSE
+2063 SCMSE

-2097 AQLLSM
+2097 AQLLSL

-2111 KSNLLRKLAEL
+2111 KSNLLKKLAEL

-2177 SSNIPSTRTQGQSS
+2177 SNNIPSTRTQGQSS

>member
-23 MFSPSRAPLNS
+23 LLSPSRAPLNS

-45 HLSDFDLA
+45 TTTHLSGFDLA
-53 QKLELARTQGPE
+53 QKLELARTQGSE
-65 RRFEG
+65 KRFEG

-76 SNPRI
+76 SNHTRNN

-119 QSFAGRGRIPKWISM
+119 QSLVGRGRIPRGISM
-134 ADSMETTPHFEMN
+134 ADSADTTPHFELN

-160 LIRMRPIST
+160 LIRMRPLST
-169 MERAT
+169 MERAS

-196 TRFTFDHVASETISQ
+196 TRFTFDHVASETIS
-211 LPEYTLWMCILLI
+211 
-224 FQEKLFRVAGLPMVE
+224 QEKLFRVAGLPMVE

-266 ISEVEGSLGEDCGVT
+266 ISEAEESLGEDCGVT

-342 VENLVEHNGA
+342 VENLVEHNVRTVNDVLKLLLQGA

-475 SLCSINETL
+475 SLCSTNETL

-497 NNVVCDYSSITTSSM
+497 NN
-512 KLDLTQV
+512 
-519 CFIFMFQAKVNEDA
+519 AKVNEDA

-553 LMKNH
+553 LVKSH
-558 NSCGALTDCIAS
+558 NSCGALSDCIAS
-570 LEEPRYSGTCEVARK
+570 REEPRHSATYEVARK
-585 TQQDKCHCQVNN
+585 TQQDKCHCQANN
-597 SLRMKVKNTK
+597 SLRKK
-607 DILIGALRRENIAET
+607 
-622 ALQKSEAE
+622 
-630 IERIDSLVRDMEED
+630 
-644 AKCIKRMLNLQQE
+644 
-657 KVGETEFSTSD
+657 
-668 SLMTNECLIEEN
+668 
-680 KSLKGEINLLREIMD
+680 
-695 KNPQL
+695 
-700 KRSTL
+700 
-705 ENTKLRE
+705 
-712 QLLRYQ
+712 
-718 KFYDHGEREAL
+718 
-729 LSEMT
+729 
-734 GLRDQLLDVLEAK
+734 
-747 DESFSNHENEV
+747 ENEV
-758 EKELKDCRK
+758 EKEFEDCRK
-767 MNSSFVRELDE
+767 MNSSLVRELDE
-778 IQARVGRY
+778 IQAGLGRY
-786 MKFDQT
+786 LKFDHI
-792 QSDFVRY
+792 QSDFV
-799 QTDRGVVVIKFAS
+799 VS
-812 PVASTISGA
+812 STSGA
-821 EQVNQAHKHSTVET
+821 EQVNQAYKHSTAET
-835 MSAIGENKE
+835 VSTIDENKE
-844 EVAFS
+844 ELCFS
-849 ESKNS
+849 ESKNCIS
-854 SNIYG
+854 ING
-859 ESDNPDGIRVWVI
+859 DTDNPDGNWVRII
-872 NESQDVLEENDRS
+872 NESQGVLEEKDGSMR
-885 IKLLNNKSSME
+885 LLNNKSSME
-896 RDAVPRIEGQDLELS
+896 REAVPRIEGHDFELS

-926 TDRSVLQFK
+926 ADRSVLQFK

-987 EVIALQSEF
+987 EVIALESEF
-996 EGRICKLTEEN
+996 QGRICELTEEN

-1012 AITAREAEIRALNQ
+1012 TITAREAEIRAVNQ

-1064 AWIGDY
+1064 AWIGEY

-1088 HKSLEDARILLAEMD
+1088 QKSLEDARILLAEMD
-1103 LKLNCLKGAAIALNE
+1103 LKLNCLKDATIALNE

-1124 AATTEESFRVSTGLD
+1124 AATTEESFRVSTELD
-1139 RISNEVD
+1139 RMGNEED

-1155 QCSILEAERH
+1155 QCSILDAERL
-1165 AEAAISV
+1165 AEAAFSV
-1172 KKWLSDSRN
+1172 KKWLYDSKN
-1181 QHQVPEKVEN
+1181 QQ
-1191 QSVKES
+1191 VKES
-1197 RPSSSVL
+1197 GPSSSVL
-1204 ASPSAEGNAD
+1204 SSPSAEGNAD

-1247 HDCALKA
+1247 PDCALNA
-1254 EGQGGSAS
+1254 EPQGASGS

-1278 LVKSGSEDCVY
+1278 LVKSGSEQCVY
-1289 CGEGRQTLQRPLTIT
+1289 CGEGRQTEQRPLKIM
-1304 MGRSETERKCSN
+1304 MGRAETERKCSN

-1330 AVSATMKEVDLTL
+1330 AVNATMKDADLTL

-1348 ANEKSKFV
+1348 ANEKKKFE
-1356 TGMCLQT
+1356 TGRWRQT
-1363 HEEQMVKEKN
+1363 HEELMVKEKN
-1373 LLDDL
+1373 LTDDL

-1384 LLAKEQESQILLNQ
+1384 LSATERENQILLNQ
-1398 TQSTL
+1398 TQSVL
-1403 ADMEKSVS
+1403 ADMENSVS
-1411 LLEEC
+1411 LLEAYF
-1416 LLETKREVGETV
+1416 LETKREVGETV
-1428 EALVSDVEQ
+1428 EALAFDVEQ

-1451 TYQCHIGKLMDQ
+1451 TYQCHVGKLMDQ
-1463 ILDHRKH
+1463 ILDHRKQ
-1470 VITPRVAGQ
+1470 VITPHIAGQ
-1479 ENQQSMETKAIGYSA
+1479 ENQQSMEMNAIGYSA

-1559 NKRDIR
+1559 NKRDIK
-1565 DEMDELFDALCKVQ
+1565 DEMDELFNALCKVQ
-1579 KDLEVKA
+1579 KDLELKA

-1601 CCINL
+1601 CCIDL

-1611 TSKADLE
+1611 SAKSDLE
-1618 QANESI
+1618 QANERI
-1624 QVLEEQNDELNVLVR
+1624 EILAEQNDELNVLVR

-1649 EGLEEQKELVQRLE
+1649 EGLEEQKDLVQRLE

-1677 VKSIEENLRK
+1677 VKFIEENLKK

-1707 LAYAIADEKE
+1707 LAHAIADEKE

-1752 RTVNILERRVY
+1752 RTVNILEQRVY

-1770 RHRTLETELQAL
+1770 RHRRLETELQAL

-1817 GAHGQIQVL
+1817 GAHDEIQVL

-1836 IKQLKEYISEILLHS
+1836 IKQLKEYISEILMHS
-1851 EAQASNYQEK
+1851 EAQASKYQEK
-1861 YKTLEVMIRNFK
+1861 YKTLEAMIRDFK
-1873 LEDSN
+1873 LEDSS
-1878 SSAAETAISHK
+1878 SSAAETTTISHK
-1889 TDKSSTRSRG
+1889 TEKISIRSRG

-1948 RLAAADSMTHDV
+1948 RIAAADSMTHDV

-1978 DQHQIQRV
+1978 DQHQVQRV

-2014 VKERER
+2014 VKERE
-2020 LALFYFYHNCSIT
+2020 
-2033 SQFPYFSLLKYSK
+2033 
-2046 EKGNLAFQTK
+2046 
-2056 EILTKFC
+2056 
-2063 SRGMFLLDSCMSE
+2063 SCMSE

-2084 LATQIS
+2084 LETQIS

-2111 KSNLLRKLAEL
+2111 KSNLLRRLAEL
-2122 ERTVR
+2122 EQTVR
-2127 EAGASNQRVPQTK
+2127 EAQASNQRVPQTK
-2140 KDTVS
+2140 KETVS

-2177 SSNIPSTRTQGQSS
+2177 SNNIPSTRTQGQSS

>member
-1 MPRNAPRIE
+1 MPRHAPRIE
-10 MPESEENEFASFS
+10 MPESEENEFTTFS
-23 MFSPSRAPLNS
+23 PFSPSRAPLNS
-34 IPDPSQLQKTT
+34 IPDPSQFHKTT
-45 HLSDFDLA
+45 HLPHFDLT
-53 QKLELARTQGPE
+53 QKLELARTQ
-65 RRFEG
+65 RFEG
-70 RAGAHD
+70 RGGTAHD
-76 SNPRI
+76 SNNPRN
-81 VTRNARSRSEPNSAQ
+81 VNRSVRSRSEPNSAQ
-96 STPTRSGA
+96 STPTRNFP
-104 RVSLGGGCVTGARVA
+104 RVSLGGGGCVTGARVA
-119 QSFAGRGRIPKWISM
+119 QPFGGRGARIPRGISM
-134 ADSMETTPHFEMN
+134 VDCVETTPCFEMN

-160 LIRMRPIST
+160 LIRLRPLST
-169 MERAT
+169 MEKAT
-174 QGHGR
+174 QGYGR
-179 CLKQESPQ
+179 CLKQESSQ

-196 TRFTFDHVASETISQ
+196 TRFTFDHVASETIS
-211 LPEYTLWMCILLI
+211 
-224 FQEKLFRVAGLPMVE
+224 QEKLFRVAGLPMVE

-266 ISEVEGSLGEDCGVT
+266 ISEAEGSLGEDCGVT

-289 SRIKM
+289 LRIKV
-294 EEEGRRDE
+294 EEEERRDE

-342 VENLVEHNGA
+342 VENLVEHNVRTVNDVLKLLLQGA

-475 SLCSINETL
+475 SLCSTNETL

-497 NNVVCDYSSITTSSM
+497 NN
-512 KLDLTQV
+512 
-519 CFIFMFQAKVNEDA
+519 AKVNEDA

-558 NSCGALTDCIAS
+558 NSCGAFSDCIAS
-570 LEEPRYSGTCEVARK
+570 LEEPRYSGTYEVATK

-607 DILIGALRRENIAET
+607 DVLIGALRRENIAET

-657 KVGETEFSTSD
+657 KVGETEFLTSG
-668 SLMTNECLIEEN
+668 SLMTNDCLIEEN

-695 KNPQL
+695 KNPEL

-718 KFYDHGEREAL
+718 KFYEHGEREAL

-747 DESFSNHENEV
+747 DESFSDHENEV
-758 EKELKDCRK
+758 EKEFEDCRK
-767 MNSSFVRELDE
+767 MNSSLVSELDE
-778 IQARVGRY
+778 IQAGLGRY
-786 MKFDQT
+786 LKFDQI
-792 QSDFVRY
+792 QSDFV
-799 QTDRGVVVIKFAS
+799 AS
-812 PVASTISGA
+812 STSGA
-821 EQVNQAHKHSTVET
+821 EQAET
-835 MSAIGENKE
+835 MSTICENKE
-844 EVAFS
+844 EVSFS
-849 ESKNS
+849 ESKNC
-854 SNIYG
+854 SNING
-859 ESDNPDGIRVWVI
+859 DTDNPVGKRVQII
-872 NESQDVLEENDRS
+872 NESKDVLEENDGS
-885 IKLLNNKSSME
+885 MKLLNNKSSME
-896 RDAVPRIEGQDLELS
+896 RETVPRIEGHNLELS
-911 GMVNNTDA
+911 SMVNNIDA

-926 TDRSVLQFK
+926 TDRSVLQ

-987 EVIALQSEF
+987 EVISLQSEF
-996 EGRICKLTEEN
+996 QGRICKLTEEN

-1012 AITAREAEIRALNQ
+1012 TITAREAEIRALNQ

-1037 FIVDGSKSITDA
+1037 FIVDGSKSVTDA

-1054 SIVCSFPHVN
+1054 SIVCSFPHLN

-1088 HKSLEDARILLAEMD
+1088 QKSLEDARILLAEMD
-1103 LKLNCLKGAAIALNE
+1103 LKLNCLKGATIALNE
-1118 FQLDGN
+1118 FQMDGN
-1124 AATTEESFRVSTGLD
+1124 AATTEETFRVSTDLD
-1139 RISNEVD
+1139 RMSNEVD
-1146 TLENDLNAK
+1146 TLENDLKAK
-1155 QCSILEAERH
+1155 QWCNLEAERH
-1165 AEAAISV
+1165 AEAVFSV
-1172 KKWLSDSRN
+1172 EKWLSDSRD
-1181 QHQVPEKVEN
+1181 QHQIQEKVED
-1191 QSVKES
+1191 QPVRES
-1197 RPSSSVL
+1197 GPSSSVL

-1214 INFSMDGY
+1214 TIFSMDGY

-1232 ELSTSSSDFSNCRLQ
+1232 ELSTSSSDLSNCSVQ
-1247 HDCALKA
+1247 HNCALNA
-1254 EGQGGSAS
+1254 EGQGVSGS

-1278 LVKSGSEDCVY
+1278 LVKSGSEHCVY
-1289 CGEGRQTLQRPLTIT
+1289 CGEGRQTAQRPLTIL
-1304 MGRSETERKCSN
+1304 MGRAEMERKCSN
-1316 PRVDPVRS
+1316 PNPVRS

-1330 AVSATMKEVDLTL
+1330 AVNATMKEADLTL

-1348 ANEKSKFV
+1348 ASEKKKIE
-1356 TGMCLQT
+1356 TGMWRQT
-1363 HEEQMVKEKN
+1363 HEELMVKEKN
-1373 LLDDL
+1373 LTDDL
-1378 EQVKST
+1378 EHVKST
-1384 LLAKEQESQILLNQ
+1384 LSATERENQILLNQ

-1403 ADMEKSVS
+1403 ADMENSVS
-1411 LLEEC
+1411 LLEAYI
-1416 LLETKREVGETV
+1416 LETKREVGEIV
-1428 EALVSDVEQ
+1428 GALASDVEQ

-1463 ILDHRKH
+1463 ILDHRKQ
-1470 VITPRVAGQ
+1470 VITPHVAAQ
-1479 ENQQSMETKAIGYSA
+1479 ENQQSMETNAIGYGA
-1494 EDEVTGKL
+1494 EDEVTGML
-1502 NRVHKADVV
+1502 NRVHKPDVV

-1520 QTHEGLLNENFYLKK
+1520 QTHECLLNENFYLKK

-1559 NKRDIR
+1559 NKRDIK

-1579 KDLEVKA
+1579 KDLELKA

-1601 CCINL
+1601 CCIDL

-1618 QANESI
+1618 QANVRI
-1624 QVLEEQNDELNVLVR
+1624 QVLAEQNDELNVLVR

-1649 EGLEEQKELVQRLE
+1649 EGLEEQKELVQSLE
-1663 NEILHLTTTAEKQL
+1663 NEILHLTTTAETQL
-1677 VKSIEENLRK
+1677 VKSIEENLKK

-1752 RTVNILERRVY
+1752 RTVNMLERRVY

-1787 RFEDLTGTVVTT
+1787 RFEDLTGTVVTS

-1836 IKQLKEYISEILLHS
+1836 IKQLKEYISEILMHS
-1851 EAQASNYQEK
+1851 EAQASKYQEK
-1861 YKTLEVMIRNFK
+1861 YKALEAMIRDFK
-1873 LEDSN
+1873 SEDSS
-1878 SSAAETAISHK
+1878 SSAAETTISHK
-1889 TDKSSTRSRG
+1889 TEKSSVRSRG

-1934 LLAAKQKEV
+1934 LLDAKQKEV

-1948 RLAAADSMTHDV
+1948 RIAAADSMTHDV

-1978 DQHQIQRV
+1978 DQHQVQRV
-1986 VEEAKQHAEEIMS
+1986 IEEAKQHAEEIMS

-2014 VKERER
+2014 VKERE
-2020 LALFYFYHNCSIT
+2020 
-2033 SQFPYFSLLKYSK
+2033 
-2046 EKGNLAFQTK
+2046 
-2056 EILTKFC
+2056 
-2063 SRGMFLLDSCMSE
+2063 SCMSE

-2103 QNEMLKND
+2103 QNEMLNND
-2111 KSNLLRKLAEL
+2111 KSNLLRRLADL

-2127 EAGASNQRVPQTK
+2127 EAQTSNQRAPQTK
-2140 KDTVS
+2140 MDTVP

-2165 HANNELAKYRKT
+2165 HANNELSKYRKT
-2177 SSNIPSTRTQGQSS
+2177 SNNIPSTRAQGQSS
-2191 GTRYR
+2191 SSRYRFPDAAPSHADAAPSSPARAISSPSLTQTSRSLTSRSSSLNSGSSSLNSGSSSLNSGSSSLNSGSRSLNSGSSSLFSDADHELSHLPAELSLL

>member
-53 QKLELARTQGPE
+53 QKLELSRTQGPE

-96 STPTRSGA
+96 STPTRSSA

-119 QSFAGRGRIPKWISM
+119 HSFAGRGRIPRGISM

-211 LPEYTLWMCILLI
+211 
-224 FQEKLFRVAGLPMVE
+224 EKLFRVAGLPMVE

-266 ISEVEGSLGEDCGVT
+266 ISDVEGSLGEDCGVT

-342 VENLVEHNGA
+342 VENLVEHNVRTVNDGA

-420 INKSLSTLGLV
+420 INKSLSTLGALQPSF
-431 IMSLVDLAH
+431 SLATAL
-440 GKHRHVPYRD
+440 
-450 SRLTFLLQD
+450 RLTSD
-459 SLGGN
+459 
-464 SKTMIIANVSP
+464 MVSGF
-475 SLCSINETL
+475 SWGSTNETL

-747 DESFSNHENEV
+747 DESFSNHVIKENEV

-767 MNSSFVRELDE
+767 MNSSFVRELGE

-792 QSDFVRY
+792 QSDF
-799 QTDRGVVVIKFAS
+799 
-812 PVASTISGA
+812 VASTISGA

-1197 RPSSSVL
+1197 GPSSSVL

-1463 ILDHRKH
+1463 ILDHRKQ
-1470 VITPRVAGQ
+1470 VITPHVAGQ

-1687 TSDEKDQLVEEIC
+1687 TSDGKDQLVEEIC

-1752 RTVNILERRVY
+1752 RTVY

-1861 YKTLEVMIRNFK
+1861 YKTLEVMIRDFK

-2014 VKERER
+2014 VKERE
-2020 LALFYFYHNCSIT
+2020 
-2033 SQFPYFSLLKYSK
+2033 
-2046 EKGNLAFQTK
+2046 
-2056 EILTKFC
+2056 
-2063 SRGMFLLDSCMSE
+2063 SCMSE

-2165 HANNELAKYRKT
+2165 HADNELAKYRKT

>member
-23 MFSPSRAPLNS
+23 LFSPSRAPLNS

-45 HLSDFDLA
+45 RLSDFDLA

-119 QSFAGRGRIPKWISM
+119 QSFVGRGRIPRGISM
-134 ADSMETTPHFEMN
+134 ADYAETTPHFEMN

-160 LIRMRPIST
+160 LIRMRPLST

-211 LPEYTLWMCILLI
+211 
-224 FQEKLFRVAGLPMVE
+224 EKLFRVAGLPMVE

-266 ISEVEGSLGEDCGVT
+266 ISEAEGSLGQDCGVT

-294 EEEGRRDE
+294 EEEGRREE

-330 LQLREDLGKGVY
+330 LQIREDLGKGVY
-342 VENLVEHNGA
+342 VENLVELNVRTVNDVLKLLLQARLPYLKISLRGA

-378 SIWERDSLT
+378 SIWEGDSLT

-475 SLCSINETL
+475 SLCSTNETL

-497 NNVVCDYSSITTSSM
+497 NN
-512 KLDLTQV
+512 
-519 CFIFMFQAKVNEDA
+519 AKVNEDA

-558 NSCGALTDCIAS
+558 NSCGALSDCI
-570 LEEPRYSGTCEVARK
+570 CEVARK

-695 KNPQL
+695 KNPEL

-747 DESFSNHENEV
+747 DESFSNHVIKENEV
-758 EKELKDCRK
+758 EKELEDCRK

-792 QSDFVRY
+792 QSDF
-799 QTDRGVVVIKFAS
+799 
-812 PVASTISGA
+812 VASTISGA

-935 LRKVIKDLEEAKTLN
+935 LSKVIKDLEEAKNFN

-1012 AITAREAEIRALNQ
+1012 AITAREAEIRALHQ

-1064 AWIGDY
+1064 SWIGDY

-1103 LKLNCLKGAAIALNE
+1103 LKLNCLKGATIALNE

-1139 RISNEVD
+1139 RISNEID

-1197 RPSSSVL
+1197 GPSSSVS

-1363 HEEQMVKEKN
+1363 HEEQMVKEKS
-1373 LLDDL
+1373 LLDDF

-1463 ILDHRKH
+1463 ILDHRKQ
-1470 VITPRVAGQ
+1470 VITPHVAGQ

-1494 EDEVTGKL
+1494 EDGVTGKL

-1559 NKRDIR
+1559 NKRDIK

-1601 CCINL
+1601 CCIDL

-1618 QANESI
+1618 QANDSI

-1687 TSDEKDQLVEEIC
+1687 TSNEKDQLVEEIC

-1729 SKIYAEQKEEEVKIL
+1729 SKIYAEQKQEEVKIL

-1861 YKTLEVMIRNFK
+1861 YKTLEVMIRDFK

-1948 RLAAADSMTHDV
+1948 RIAAADSMTHDV

-2014 VKERER
+2014 VKERE
-2020 LALFYFYHNCSIT
+2020 
-2033 SQFPYFSLLKYSK
+2033 
-2046 EKGNLAFQTK
+2046 
-2056 EILTKFC
+2056 
-2063 SRGMFLLDSCMSE
+2063 SCMSE

-2140 KDTVS
+2140 RDTVS

-2177 SSNIPSTRTQGQSS
+2177 SNNIPSTRTQGQSS

>member
-23 MFSPSRAPLNS
+23 LFSPSRAPLNS

-45 HLSDFDLA
+45 RLSGFDLA

-119 QSFAGRGRIPKWISM
+119 QSFVGRGRIPRGISM
-134 ADSMETTPHFEMN
+134 ADCAETAPHFEMN

-160 LIRMRPIST
+160 LIRLRPLST

-187 TLVWLGHPE
+187 TLLWLGHPE
-196 TRFTFDHVASETISQ
+196 TRFTFDHVASETI
-211 LPEYTLWMCILLI
+211 C
-224 FQEKLFRVAGLPMVE
+224 QEKLFRVAGLPMVE

-266 ISEVEGSLGEDCGVT
+266 ISEAEGSLGEDCGVT

-342 VENLVEHNGA
+342 VENLVEHNVRTVNDGA

-420 INKSLSTLGLV
+420 INKSLSTLG
-431 IMSLVDLAH
+431 S
-440 GKHRHVPYRD
+440 
-450 SRLTFLLQD
+450 T
-459 SLGGN
+459 
-464 SKTMIIANVSP
+464 
-475 SLCSINETL
+475 NETL

-497 NNVVCDYSSITTSSM
+497 NNV
-512 KLDLTQV
+512 
-519 CFIFMFQAKVNEDA
+519 AKVNEDA

-539 LQQEIRKLKVQLSS
+539 LQQEIRKLKVQLFS

-558 NSCGALTDCIAS
+558 NSCGDLSDCIAS
-570 LEEPRYSGTCEVARK
+570 LEEPRYSGTCEVPRK
-585 TQQDKCHCQVNN
+585 TQQEKCHCQVNY

-695 KNPQL
+695 KNPEL

-758 EKELKDCRK
+758 EKELEDCRK
-767 MNSSFVRELDE
+767 MNSTFVRELDE

-792 QSDFVRY
+792 QSDF
-799 QTDRGVVVIKFAS
+799 
-812 PVASTISGA
+812 VASTISGA

-854 SNIYG
+854 SNNYG

-1012 AITAREAEIRALNQ
+1012 AITAREAEIRALHQ

-1103 LKLNCLKGAAIALNE
+1103 LKLNCLKGATIALNE

-1139 RISNEVD
+1139 RISNEID

-1197 RPSSSVL
+1197 GPSSSVL

-1463 ILDHRKH
+1463 ILDHRKQ
-1470 VITPRVAGQ
+1470 VITPHVAGQ

-1502 NRVHKADVV
+1502 NRVHKADVF

-1559 NKRDIR
+1559 NKRDIK

-1618 QANESI
+1618 QANNSI

-1687 TSDEKDQLVEEIC
+1687 TSDEKDQLVEEMC
-1700 SLNDKLK
+1700 SLNEKLK

-1717 AIAVEARQESEA
+1717 AIAVESRQESEA

-1770 RHRTLETELQAL
+1770 RHRTLEIELQAL

-1799 TEGRDEYESQ
+1799 TEGRDEYDSQ

-1861 YKTLEVMIRNFK
+1861 YKTLEVMIRDFK

-1948 RLAAADSMTHDV
+1948 RIAAADSMTHDV

-2020 LALFYFYHNCSIT
+2020 LALFYFYYNCSIT
-2033 SQFPYFSLLKYSK
+2033 SQYAYFSLLKYSK
-2046 EKGNLAFQTK
+2046 EKSNLAFQTK

-2076 LNKKDTDV
+2076 LNKKDTAV

-2140 KDTVS
+2140 RDTVS

-2177 SSNIPSTRTQGQSS
+2177 SNNIPSTRTQGQSS

>member
-23 MFSPSRAPLNS
+23 LFSPSRAPLNS

-45 HLSDFDLA
+45 RLSGFDLA

-81 VTRNARSRSEPNSAQ
+81 VIRNARSRSEPNSAQ

-119 QSFAGRGRIPKWISM
+119 QSFVGRGRIPRGISM
-134 ADSMETTPHFEMN
+134 ADCAETTPHFEMN

-160 LIRMRPIST
+160 LIRLRPLST

-211 LPEYTLWMCILLI
+211 
-224 FQEKLFRVAGLPMVE
+224 EKLFRVAGLPMVE

-266 ISEVEGSLGEDCGVT
+266 ISEAEGSLGEDCGVT

-330 LQLREDLGKGVY
+330 LQIREDLGKGVY
-342 VENLVEHNGA
+342 VENLVELNVRTVNDFKCFPYAQGA

-475 SLCSINETL
+475 SLCSTNETL

-497 NNVVCDYSSITTSSM
+497 NN
-512 KLDLTQV
+512 
-519 CFIFMFQAKVNEDA
+519 AKVNEDA

-539 LQQEIRKLKVQLSS
+539 LQQEIRKLKAQLSS
-553 LMKNH
+553 LVKSH
-558 NSCGALTDCIAS
+558 NSCGALSDCIAS
-570 LEEPRYSGTCEVARK
+570 LDEPRYSGAYEVARK
-585 TQQDKCHCQVNN
+585 TQEDKCHCQVNN
-597 SLRMKVKNTK
+597 SLRKK
-607 DILIGALRRENIAET
+607 
-622 ALQKSEAE
+622 
-630 IERIDSLVRDMEED
+630 
-644 AKCIKRMLNLQQE
+644 
-657 KVGETEFSTSD
+657 
-668 SLMTNECLIEEN
+668 
-680 KSLKGEINLLREIMD
+680 
-695 KNPQL
+695 
-700 KRSTL
+700 
-705 ENTKLRE
+705 
-712 QLLRYQ
+712 
-718 KFYDHGEREAL
+718 
-729 LSEMT
+729 
-734 GLRDQLLDVLEAK
+734 
-747 DESFSNHENEV
+747 ENEV
-758 EKELKDCRK
+758 EKEFEDCRK
-767 MNSSFVRELDE
+767 MNSSLVSSDMPCGKRILLWYCLLCYGVVFQCRELDE
-778 IQARVGRY
+778 IQAGLGRY
-786 MKFDQT
+786 LKFDQI
-792 QSDFVRY
+792 QSDFV
-799 QTDRGVVVIKFAS
+799 AS
-812 PVASTISGA
+812 STSGA
-821 EQVNQAHKHSTVET
+821 EQAET
-835 MSAIGENKE
+835 MSTIGENKE

-849 ESKNS
+849 ESKKFSCIN
-854 SNIYG
+854 G
-859 ESDNPDGIRVWVI
+859 DTDNPDGNRVWRI
-872 NESQDVLEENDRS
+872 NESQDVLEENGRS
-885 IKLLNNKSSME
+885 MKLQNNKSSMGRE
-896 RDAVPRIEGQDLELS
+896 VVPRIEGHEFELS

-926 TDRSVLQFK
+926 ADRSVMQFK

-957 KLLLSQQ
+957 KILLSQQ

-987 EVIALQSEF
+987 EVIALESEF

-1007 QSMKD
+1007 QSMRD
-1012 AITAREAEIRALNQ
+1012 TITARESEIRALNQ

-1064 AWIGDY
+1064 TWIGDY

-1088 HKSLEDARILLAEMD
+1088 QKSLEDARILLAEMD
-1103 LKLNCLKGAAIALNE
+1103 LKLNCLKGATIALNQ

-1124 AATTEESFRVSTGLD
+1124 AAATEESFRVSTELD
-1139 RISNEVD
+1139 RMSKEVD
-1146 TLENDLNAK
+1146 TLENDLNAT

-1181 QHQVPEKVEN
+1181 QHQVPKKVEN

-1197 RPSSSVL
+1197 GPSSSVL
-1204 ASPSAEGNAD
+1204 ASLSAEGSAD
-1214 INFSMDGY
+1214 IKFSMDGY

-1247 HDCALKA
+1247 HDCALNA
-1254 EGQGGSAS
+1254 EGQGVSAS

-1289 CGEGRQTLQRPLTIT
+1289 CGEGRQTVQRPLTIM
-1304 MGRSETERKCSN
+1304 MGRAETERKCSN
-1316 PRVDPVRS
+1316 QRMDPVRS

-1330 AVSATMKEVDLTL
+1330 AVNATMKEADLTL

-1373 LLDDL
+1373 LMDDL

-1384 LLAKEQESQILLNQ
+1384 LLAKEQESQILLMQ

-1411 LLEEC
+1411 LLEAY

-1463 ILDHRKH
+1463 ILDHRKQ
-1470 VITPRVAGQ
+1470 VIIPQVAGQ
-1479 ENQQSMETKAIGYSA
+1479 ENQQSMKTKAIGYSA

-1502 NRVHKADVV
+1502 NRVHKAHVV
-1511 TGFEGEEVV
+1511 SGFEGEEVV

-1559 NKRDIR
+1559 NKRDIK

-1601 CCINL
+1601 CCIDL

-1799 TEGRDEYESQ
+1799 TEGRDEYESR

-1861 YKTLEVMIRNFK
+1861 YKTLEVMIRDFK

-1948 RLAAADSMTHDV
+1948 RIAAADSMTHDV

-2014 VKERER
+2014 VKERE
-2020 LALFYFYHNCSIT
+2020 
-2033 SQFPYFSLLKYSK
+2033 
-2046 EKGNLAFQTK
+2046 
-2056 EILTKFC
+2056 
-2063 SRGMFLLDSCMSE
+2063 SCMSE

-2097 AQLLSM
+2097 AQLLSL

-2111 KSNLLRKLAEL
+2111 KSNLLKKLAEL

-2177 SSNIPSTRTQGQSS
+2177 SNNIPSTRTQGQSS

>member
-23 MFSPSRAPLNS
+23 LFSPSRAPLNS

-45 HLSDFDLA
+45 RLSGFDLA

-119 QSFAGRGRIPKWISM
+119 QSFVGRGRIPRGISM
-134 ADSMETTPHFEMN
+134 ADCAETTPHFEMN

-160 LIRMRPIST
+160 LIRLRPLST
-169 MERAT
+169 MERTT

-196 TRFTFDHVASETISQ
+196 TRFTFDHVASETIS
-211 LPEYTLWMCILLI
+211 
-224 FQEKLFRVAGLPMVE
+224 QEKLFRVAGLPMVE

-266 ISEVEGSLGEDCGVT
+266 ISEAEGSLGQDCGVT

-294 EEEGRRDE
+294 EEEGRREE

-330 LQLREDLGKGVY
+330 LQIREDLGKGVY
-342 VENLVEHNGA
+342 VENLVELNVRTVNDVLKLLLQGA

-378 SIWERDSLT
+378 SIWEGDSLT

-475 SLCSINETL
+475 SLCSTNETL

-497 NNVVCDYSSITTSSM
+497 NN
-512 KLDLTQV
+512 
-519 CFIFMFQAKVNEDA
+519 AKVNEDA

-558 NSCGALTDCIAS
+558 NSCGALSDCI
-570 LEEPRYSGTCEVARK
+570 CEVARK
-585 TQQDKCHCQVNN
+585 TQQDKCHCQV
-597 SLRMKVKNTK
+597 KNTK
-607 DILIGALRRENIAET
+607 DILIGALRREDIAET

-680 KSLKGEINLLREIMD
+680 KSLKGEVNLLREIMD
-695 KNPQL
+695 KNPEL

-747 DESFSNHENEV
+747 DESFSNHVIKENEV
-758 EKELKDCRK
+758 EKELEDCRK

-792 QSDFVRY
+792 QSDF
-799 QTDRGVVVIKFAS
+799 
-812 PVASTISGA
+812 VASTISGA

-935 LRKVIKDLEEAKTLN
+935 LSKVIKDLEEAKNFN

-1012 AITAREAEIRALNQ
+1012 AITAREAEIRALHQ

-1064 AWIGDY
+1064 SWIGDY

-1103 LKLNCLKGAAIALNE
+1103 LKLNCLKGATIALNE

-1139 RISNEVD
+1139 RISNEID

-1197 RPSSSVL
+1197 GPSSSVS

-1363 HEEQMVKEKN
+1363 HEEQMVKEKS
-1373 LLDDL
+1373 LLDDF

-1463 ILDHRKH
+1463 ILDHRKQ
-1470 VITPRVAGQ
+1470 VITPHVAGQ

-1494 EDEVTGKL
+1494 EDGVTGKL

-1559 NKRDIR
+1559 NKRDIK

-1601 CCINL
+1601 CCIDL
-1606 KKALL
+1606 KNALL

-1618 QANESI
+1618 QANDSI

-1687 TSDEKDQLVEEIC
+1687 TSNEKDQLVEEIC

-1717 AIAVEARQESEA
+1717 AFAVEARQESEA
-1729 SKIYAEQKEEEVKIL
+1729 SKIYAEQKQEEVKIL

-1861 YKTLEVMIRNFK
+1861 YKTLEVMIRDFK

-1948 RLAAADSMTHDV
+1948 RIAAADSMTHDV

-2014 VKERER
+2014 VKERE
-2020 LALFYFYHNCSIT
+2020 
-2033 SQFPYFSLLKYSK
+2033 
-2046 EKGNLAFQTK
+2046 
-2056 EILTKFC
+2056 
-2063 SRGMFLLDSCMSE
+2063 SCMSE

-2140 KDTVS
+2140 RDTVS

-2177 SSNIPSTRTQGQSS
+2177 SNNIPSTRTQGQSS

>member
-23 MFSPSRAPLNS
+23 LFSPSRAPLNS

-45 HLSDFDLA
+45 RLSGFDLA

-119 QSFAGRGRIPKWISM
+119 QSFVGRGRIPRGISM
-134 ADSMETTPHFEMN
+134 ADCAETTPHFEMN

-160 LIRMRPIST
+160 LIRLRPLST
-169 MERAT
+169 MERTT

-196 TRFTFDHVASETISQ
+196 TRFTFDHVASETIS
-211 LPEYTLWMCILLI
+211 
-224 FQEKLFRVAGLPMVE
+224 QEKLFRVAGLPMVE

-266 ISEVEGSLGEDCGVT
+266 ISEAEGSLGQDCGVT

-294 EEEGRRDE
+294 EEEGRREE

-330 LQLREDLGKGVY
+330 LQIREDLGKGVY
-342 VENLVEHNGA
+342 VENLVELNVRTVNDVLKLLLQGA

-378 SIWERDSLT
+378 SIWEGDSLT

-475 SLCSINETL
+475 SLCSTNETL

-497 NNVVCDYSSITTSSM
+497 NN
-512 KLDLTQV
+512 
-519 CFIFMFQAKVNEDA
+519 AKVNEDA

-558 NSCGALTDCIAS
+558 NSCGALSDCI
-570 LEEPRYSGTCEVARK
+570 CEVARK

-607 DILIGALRRENIAET
+607 DILIGALRREDIAET

-680 KSLKGEINLLREIMD
+680 KSLKGEVNLLREIMD
-695 KNPQL
+695 KNPEL

-747 DESFSNHENEV
+747 DESFSNHVIKENEV
-758 EKELKDCRK
+758 EKELEDCRK

-792 QSDFVRY
+792 QSDF
-799 QTDRGVVVIKFAS
+799 
-812 PVASTISGA
+812 VASTISGA

-935 LRKVIKDLEEAKTLN
+935 LSKVIKDLEEAKNFN

-1012 AITAREAEIRALNQ
+1012 AITAREAEIRALHQ

-1064 AWIGDY
+1064 SWIGDY

-1103 LKLNCLKGAAIALNE
+1103 LKLNCLKGATIALNE

-1139 RISNEVD
+1139 RISNEID

-1197 RPSSSVL
+1197 GPSSSVS

-1363 HEEQMVKEKN
+1363 HEEQMVKEKS
-1373 LLDDL
+1373 LLDDF

-1463 ILDHRKH
+1463 ILDHRKQ
-1470 VITPRVAGQ
+1470 VITPHVAGQ

-1494 EDEVTGKL
+1494 EDGVTGKL

-1559 NKRDIR
+1559 NKRDIK

-1601 CCINL
+1601 CCIDL
-1606 KKALL
+1606 KNALL

-1618 QANESI
+1618 QANDSI

-1687 TSDEKDQLVEEIC
+1687 TSNEKDQLVEEIC

-1717 AIAVEARQESEA
+1717 AFAVEARQESEA
-1729 SKIYAEQKEEEVKIL
+1729 SKIYAEQKQEEVKIL

-1861 YKTLEVMIRNFK
+1861 YKTLEVMIRDFK

-1948 RLAAADSMTHDV
+1948 RIAAADSMTHDV

-2014 VKERER
+2014 VKERE
-2020 LALFYFYHNCSIT
+2020 
-2033 SQFPYFSLLKYSK
+2033 
-2046 EKGNLAFQTK
+2046 
-2056 EILTKFC
+2056 
-2063 SRGMFLLDSCMSE
+2063 SCMSE

-2140 KDTVS
+2140 RDTVS

-2177 SSNIPSTRTQGQSS
+2177 SNNIPSTRTQGQSS

>member
-1 MPRNAPRIE
+1 

-23 MFSPSRAPLNS
+23 LLSPSRAPLNS

-45 HLSDFDLA
+45 TTTHLSGFDLA
-53 QKLELARTQGPE
+53 QKLELARTQGSE
-65 RRFEG
+65 KRFEG

-76 SNPRI
+76 SNHTRNN

-119 QSFAGRGRIPKWISM
+119 QSLVGRGRIPRGISM
-134 ADSMETTPHFEMN
+134 ADSADTTPHFELN

-160 LIRMRPIST
+160 LIRMRPLST
-169 MERAT
+169 MERAS

-196 TRFTFDHVASETISQ
+196 TRFTFDHVASETIS
-211 LPEYTLWMCILLI
+211 
-224 FQEKLFRVAGLPMVE
+224 QEKLFRVAGLPMVE

-266 ISEVEGSLGEDCGVT
+266 ISEAEESLGEDCGVT

-294 EEEGRRDE
+294 
-302 KLRFS
+302 
-307 CKCSFLEIYNEQ
+307 
-319 ITDLLEPSSTN
+319 
-330 LQLREDLGKGVY
+330 
-342 VENLVEHNGA
+342 GA

-420 INKSLSTLGLV
+420 INKSLSTLG
-431 IMSLVDLAH
+431 S
-440 GKHRHVPYRD
+440 
-450 SRLTFLLQD
+450 T
-459 SLGGN
+459 
-464 SKTMIIANVSP
+464 
-475 SLCSINETL
+475 NETL

-497 NNVVCDYSSITTSSM
+497 NN
-512 KLDLTQV
+512 
-519 CFIFMFQAKVNEDA
+519 AKVNEDA

-553 LMKNH
+553 LVKSH
-558 NSCGALTDCIAS
+558 NSCGALSDCIAS
-570 LEEPRYSGTCEVARK
+570 REEPRHSATYEVARK
-585 TQQDKCHCQVNN
+585 TQQDKCHCQANN
-597 SLRMKVKNTK
+597 SLRKKVV
-607 DILIGALRRENIAET
+607 
-622 ALQKSEAE
+622 S
-630 IERIDSLVRDMEED
+630 
-644 AKCIKRMLNLQQE
+644 
-657 KVGETEFSTSD
+657 ST
-668 SLMTNECLIEEN
+668 
-680 KSLKGEINLLREIMD
+680 
-695 KNPQL
+695 
-700 KRSTL
+700 
-705 ENTKLRE
+705 
-712 QLLRYQ
+712 
-718 KFYDHGEREAL
+718 
-729 LSEMT
+729 
-734 GLRDQLLDVLEAK
+734 
-747 DESFSNHENEV
+747 
-758 EKELKDCRK
+758 
-767 MNSSFVRELDE
+767 
-778 IQARVGRY
+778 
-786 MKFDQT
+786 
-792 QSDFVRY
+792 
-799 QTDRGVVVIKFAS
+799 
-812 PVASTISGA
+812 SGA
-821 EQVNQAHKHSTVET
+821 EQVNQAYKHSTAET
-835 MSAIGENKE
+835 VSTIDENKE
-844 EVAFS
+844 ELCFS
-849 ESKNS
+849 ESKNCIS
-854 SNIYG
+854 ING
-859 ESDNPDGIRVWVI
+859 DTDNPDGNWVRII
-872 NESQDVLEENDRS
+872 NESQGVLEEKDGSMR
-885 IKLLNNKSSME
+885 LLNNKSSME
-896 RDAVPRIEGQDLELS
+896 REAVPRIEGHDFELS

-926 TDRSVLQFK
+926 ADRSVLQFK

-987 EVIALQSEF
+987 EVIALESEF
-996 EGRICKLTEEN
+996 QGRICELTEEN

-1012 AITAREAEIRALNQ
+1012 TITAREAEIRAVNQ

-1064 AWIGDY
+1064 AWIGEY

-1088 HKSLEDARILLAEMD
+1088 QKSLEDARILLAEMD
-1103 LKLNCLKGAAIALNE
+1103 LKLNCLKDATIALNE

-1124 AATTEESFRVSTGLD
+1124 AATTEESFRVSTELD
-1139 RISNEVD
+1139 RMGNEED

-1155 QCSILEAERH
+1155 QCSILDAERL
-1165 AEAAISV
+1165 AEAAFSV
-1172 KKWLSDSRN
+1172 KKWLYDSKN
-1181 QHQVPEKVEN
+1181 QQ
-1191 QSVKES
+1191 VKES
-1197 RPSSSVL
+1197 GPSSSVL
-1204 ASPSAEGNAD
+1204 SSPSAEGNAD

-1247 HDCALKA
+1247 PDCALNA
-1254 EGQGGSAS
+1254 EPQGASGS

-1278 LVKSGSEDCVY
+1278 LVKSGSEQCVY
-1289 CGEGRQTLQRPLTIT
+1289 CGEGRQTEQRPLKIM
-1304 MGRSETERKCSN
+1304 MGRAETERKCSN

-1330 AVSATMKEVDLTL
+1330 AVNATMKDADLTL

-1348 ANEKSKFV
+1348 ANEKKKFE
-1356 TGMCLQT
+1356 TGRWRQT
-1363 HEEQMVKEKN
+1363 HEELMVKEKN
-1373 LLDDL
+1373 LTDDL

-1384 LLAKEQESQILLNQ
+1384 LSATERENQILLNQ
-1398 TQSTL
+1398 TQSVL
-1403 ADMEKSVS
+1403 ADMENSVS
-1411 LLEEC
+1411 LLEAYF
-1416 LLETKREVGETV
+1416 LETKREVGETV
-1428 EALVSDVEQ
+1428 EALAFDVEQ

-1451 TYQCHIGKLMDQ
+1451 TYQCHVGKLMDQ
-1463 ILDHRKH
+1463 ILDHRKQ
-1470 VITPRVAGQ
+1470 VITPHIAGQ
-1479 ENQQSMETKAIGYSA
+1479 ENQQSMEMNAIGYSA

-1559 NKRDIR
+1559 NKRDIK
-1565 DEMDELFDALCKVQ
+1565 DEMDELFNALCKVQ
-1579 KDLEVKA
+1579 KDLELKA

-1601 CCINL
+1601 CCIDL

-1611 TSKADLE
+1611 SAKSDLE
-1618 QANESI
+1618 QANERI
-1624 QVLEEQNDELNVLVR
+1624 EILAEQNDELNVLVR

-1649 EGLEEQKELVQRLE
+1649 EGLEEQKDLVQRLE

-1677 VKSIEENLRK
+1677 VKFIEENLKK

-1707 LAYAIADEKE
+1707 LAHAIADEKE

-1752 RTVNILERRVY
+1752 RTVNILEQRVY

-1770 RHRTLETELQAL
+1770 RHRRLETELQAL
-1782 RQRLF
+1782 RQRFF

-1817 GAHGQIQVL
+1817 GAHDEIQVL

-1836 IKQLKEYISEILLHS
+1836 
-1851 EAQASNYQEK
+1851 
-1861 YKTLEVMIRNFK
+1861 YKTLEAMIRDFK
-1873 LEDSN
+1873 LEDSS
-1878 SSAAETAISHK
+1878 SSAAETTTISHK
-1889 TDKSSTRSRG
+1889 TEKISIRSRG

-1943 CTLNT
+1943 TLDSSFLLRLLVESHLQNFMLEQVCTLNT
-1948 RLAAADSMTHDV
+1948 RIAAADSMTHDV

-1978 DQHQIQRV
+1978 DQHQVQRV

-2014 VKERER
+2014 VKERE
-2020 LALFYFYHNCSIT
+2020 
-2033 SQFPYFSLLKYSK
+2033 
-2046 EKGNLAFQTK
+2046 
-2056 EILTKFC
+2056 
-2063 SRGMFLLDSCMSE
+2063 SCMSE

-2084 LATQIS
+2084 LETQIS

-2111 KSNLLRKLAEL
+2111 KSNLLRRLAEL
-2122 ERTVR
+2122 EQTVR
-2127 EAGASNQRVPQTK
+2127 EAQASNQRVPQTK
-2140 KDTVS
+2140 KETVS

-2177 SSNIPSTRTQGQSS
+2177 SNNIPSTRTQGQSS